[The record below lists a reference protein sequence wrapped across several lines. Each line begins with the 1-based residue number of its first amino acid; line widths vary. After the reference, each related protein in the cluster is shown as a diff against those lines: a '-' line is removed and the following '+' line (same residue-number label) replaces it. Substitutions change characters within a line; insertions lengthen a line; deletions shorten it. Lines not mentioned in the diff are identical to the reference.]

1 MTALTIS
8 HLTHRYGKT
17 LALDDLSLT
26 LPRGLT
32 VGLIGPD
39 GVGKSTLLG
48 LIAGVRAIQHGEL
61 HVLGGDMRQ
70 PADRLALSH
79 RIAYMPQGLGRNL
92 YPTLSVYENIDF
104 HARLFGLPAGERR
117 ARIRRLLDATGLAPF
132 PDRATGKLS
141 GGMKQKAS
149 LCCALVHSPDLLI
162 LDEPTTGVDP
172 LSRRQFWALVRD
184 LQRETAG
191 MTVLV
196 ATAYIEEAE
205 PFAQL
210 WAMDAGKLLVN
221 APTREVM
228 AGHADLE
235 EAYIRL
241 LPPEKQQGT
250 GGLDLTPFVPDPSLP
265 PAIEAHHLTKRFGDF
280 TSVDDVSFTIQQGE
294 IFGFLGSNGC
304 GKSTTMK
311 MLTGLLQATSGT
323 AELLGAPVDAGSVA
337 TRMRVGYMSQAFS
350 LYEEL
355 TVRQNLTLHA
365 RLYRLGA
372 RGKAAIRD
380 ALTQFDLADVADVK
394 PAALPLG
401 IRQRLQL
408 AAACLHRPEVLI
420 LDEPTSGVDPAA
432 RDMFW
437 RHLLRMSR
445 EDKIT
450 IFVTTHFMNE
460 AARCD
465 RISFMHQ
472 GRVLA
477 VGTPAEL
484 VAQYQAPNLEEAFV
498 QYLLL
503 DEAAQKHA
511 SAGTEFLPAP
521 TPTLP
526 HGGGSLSVEESPAVA
541 ESPAITIDNT
551 SAAAQSPAVL
561 PPPSQRS
568 AAGEGWG
575 GGSARIPASDVETS
589 SDTTADESP
598 TAPASPAI
606 LPPSPCGGGDGGGVR
621 PHTADVHSS
630 TDVGR
635 PFMAD
640 IENVGHKCPTYDTA
654 DETLTSVPRVTP
666 PQPSPTGGGSLSV
679 EEGASGSPNSDGEP
693 PAITIDNTPT
703 APASPAILPPPSQR
717 SAAGEG
723 WGGGSVRISSA
734 DVETSSTTT
743 ANEPPTAAPSPTELP
758 PPPVGEGWGGGS
770 KKSSVASFMSA
781 ETASTTEEGLGG
793 GSDRVSAT
801 EAETTSQETPAETTP
816 RVPLVTPPQPSPTG
830 GGGLTVEESASAKAA
845 ATLPPPQPSPAAD
858 AGASCEGG
866 GYSAEELIA
875 ADEPPTTI
883 SDTPTTAQTPAD
895 LPPPPQ
901 RSAAGEGR
909 GGGSAHIS
917 TADVETSS
925 TTTANE
931 PPTVAQSPTVLP
943 PPPVGEGWG
952 GGSKPTSVASFLN
965 DAISVPET
973 SSAEATA
980 TLPPPPPSPAADAGA
995 SCEGGSYSFLPWL
1008 ATIRT
1013 FAIREGKELLRDHVR
1028 TFFAL
1033 FGPVILMTAV
1043 TWGVSF
1049 DVGNLAFAVR
1059 DRDQS
1064 AESRAIVEYFAGSSQ
1079 FHPLPPL
1086 TADADIDTAL
1096 ESSSAK
1102 MIIDIPP
1109 SFGRDLLR
1117 GARPEIGFYLDGAE
1131 SFNAASLT
1139 GYIASIL
1146 GDYARDQAR
1155 AHGIALPPDA
1165 AQLVPRFRYNP
1176 DFKSILAIAPGVLML
1191 ALSLFPAMMAAVGVV
1206 REREIG
1212 SIANFYASPA
1222 SRLQFLLGK
1231 QLPYLAAAMLSFLI
1245 LYLMM
1250 RYWFGV
1256 PLNGS
1261 AAALLSGTLLMCA
1274 TTTATGLLV
1283 SCFTRSQVAAIFI
1296 TAVGTVMP
1304 AMSFSGFLVPVSSLQ
1319 GGAYIMGKIL
1329 PSAWYANLTTGTFTK
1344 GLGYPELMREHLILG
1359 SYYLLLLALAT
1370 ANLKKQE
1377 R

>member
-39 GVGKSTLLG
+39 GVGKSTLLA
-48 LIAGVRAIQHGEL
+48 LIAGVRRIQSGEL
-61 HVLGGDMRQ
+61 HVLGGDMRK
-70 PADRLALSH
+70 PADRQALSH

-104 HARLFGLPAGERR
+104 HARLFGLPARERR
-117 ARIRRLLDATGLAPF
+117 ARIARLLEATGLAPF

-149 LCCALVHSPDLLI
+149 LCCALVHAPDLLI

-172 LSRRQFWALVRD
+172 LSRRQFWALVAD

-228 AGHADLE
+228 AGHANLE
-235 EAYIRL
+235 DAYIRL

-250 GGLDLTPFVPDPSLP
+250 GGLELTPFVADPSLP
-265 PAIEAHHLTKRFGDF
+265 PAIEAHGLTKRFGDF
-280 TSVDDVSFTIQQGE
+280 TSVDNVSFTIQQGE

-355 TVRQNLTLHA
+355 TVRQNLALHA

-372 RGKAAIRD
+372 RSKAAIRD

-394 PAALPLG
+394 PSALPLG

-503 DEAAQKHA
+503 DEAAQKEK
-511 SAGTEFLPAP
+511 AGE
-521 TPTLP
+521 TPT
-526 HGGGSLSVEESPAVA
+526 
-541 ESPAITIDNT
+541 
-551 SAAAQSPAVL
+551 AAQSLAVL
-561 PPPSQRS
+561 PPP
-568 AAGEGWG
+568 
-575 GGSARIPASDVETS
+575 
-589 SDTTADESP
+589 
-598 TAPASPAI
+598 
-606 LPPSPCGGGDGGGVR
+606 L
-621 PHTADVHSS
+621 
-630 TDVGR
+630 
-635 PFMAD
+635 
-640 IENVGHKCPTYDTA
+640 
-654 DETLTSVPRVTP
+654 
-666 PQPSPTGGGSLSV
+666 
-679 EEGASGSPNSDGEP
+679 
-693 PAITIDNTPT
+693 
-703 APASPAILPPPSQR
+703 QR

-723 WGGGSVRISSA
+723 WGGGSVRTSSA
-734 DVETSSTTT
+734 DVETSSATT

-758 PPPVGEGWGGGS
+758 PPPVGEGGGGGS
-770 KKSSVASFMSA
+770 KQSSAASFQS
-781 ETASTTEEGLGG
+781 L
-793 GSDRVSAT
+793 
-801 EAETTSQETPAETTP
+801 
-816 RVPLVTPPQPSPTG
+816 
-830 GGGLTVEESASAKAA
+830 
-845 ATLPPPQPSPAAD
+845 
-858 AGASCEGG
+858 
-866 GYSAEELIA
+866 
-875 ADEPPTTI
+875 
-883 SDTPTTAQTPAD
+883 
-895 LPPPPQ
+895 
-901 RSAAGEGR
+901 R
-909 GGGSAHIS
+909 G
-917 TADVETSS
+917 
-925 TTTANE
+925 
-931 PPTVAQSPTVLP
+931 
-943 PPPVGEGWG
+943 
-952 GGSKPTSVASFLN
+952 
-965 DAISVPET
+965 
-973 SSAEATA
+973 
-980 TLPPPPPSPAADAGA
+980 
-995 SCEGGSYSFLPWL
+995 WL

-1064 AESRAIVEYFAGSSQ
+1064 AESRAITEYFSGSPH
-1079 FHPLPPL
+1079 FRELPPL
-1086 TADADIDTAL
+1086 AADADIDAAL

-1102 MIIDIPP
+1102 MVIDIPP
-1109 SFGRDLLR
+1109 AFGRDLLR

-1131 SFNAASLT
+1131 SFNASNLT

-1146 GDYARDQAR
+1146 GDYARDQAH
-1155 AHGIALPPDA
+1155 AHGIRLPPDA

-1329 PSAWYANLTTGTFTK
+1329 PSAWYANLTTGTFVK
-1344 GLGYPELMREHLILG
+1344 GLGYPDLVREHFILG
-1359 SYYLLLLALAT
+1359 GYYLIILTLAVL
-1370 ANLKKQE
+1370 NLKKQE

>member
-17 LALDDLSLT
+17 LALNDLSLT

-39 GVGKSTLLG
+39 GVGKSTLLA
-48 LIAGVRAIQHGEL
+48 LIAGVRRIQSGEL
-61 HVLGGDMRQ
+61 HVLGGDMRK
-70 PADRLALSH
+70 PADRQALSH

-104 HARLFGLPAGERR
+104 HARLFGLPARERR
-117 ARIRRLLDATGLAPF
+117 ARIARLLEATGLAPF

-149 LCCALVHSPDLLI
+149 LCCALVHAPDLLI

-172 LSRRQFWALVRD
+172 LSRRQFWALVAD

-228 AGHADLE
+228 AGHANLE

-250 GGLDLTPFVPDPSLP
+250 GGLDLTPFVADPRLP
-265 PAIEAHHLTKRFGDF
+265 PAIEAHGLTKRFGDF
-280 TSVDDVSFTIQQGE
+280 TSVDNVSFTIQQGE

-355 TVRQNLTLHA
+355 TVRQNLALHA

-372 RGKAAIRD
+372 RSKAAIKEG
-380 ALTQFDLADVADVK
+380 LEQFDLVDVADTK

-503 DEAAQKHA
+503 DEAAQKEK
-511 SAGTEFLPAP
+511 AGEMAT
-521 TPTLP
+521 T
-526 HGGGSLSVEESPAVA
+526 
-541 ESPAITIDNT
+541 
-551 SAAAQSPAVL
+551 AQSPAVL
-561 PPPSQRS
+561 PPP
-568 AAGEGWG
+568 
-575 GGSARIPASDVETS
+575 
-589 SDTTADESP
+589 
-598 TAPASPAI
+598 
-606 LPPSPCGGGDGGGVR
+606 L
-621 PHTADVHSS
+621 
-630 TDVGR
+630 
-635 PFMAD
+635 
-640 IENVGHKCPTYDTA
+640 
-654 DETLTSVPRVTP
+654 
-666 PQPSPTGGGSLSV
+666 
-679 EEGASGSPNSDGEP
+679 
-693 PAITIDNTPT
+693 
-703 APASPAILPPPSQR
+703 QR

-723 WGGGSVRISSA
+723 WGGGSVRTSSA
-734 DVETSSTTT
+734 DVETSSATT

-758 PPPVGEGWGGGS
+758 PPPVGEGGGGGS

-781 ETASTTEEGLGG
+781 ETASTTEEGLEGGSEHAPTTNAGLHSDTESAPPQGVNPSLPPPRPSPTGG
-793 GSDRVSAT
+793 GGFTVEESASA
-801 EAETTSQETPAETTP
+801 EAAATLP
-816 RVPLVTPPQPSPTG
+816 PPQPSPTG
-830 GGGLTVEESASAKAA
+830 GGGLTVEEGTSDSTISDNEPPAITAGDTPTAA
-845 ATLPPPQPSPAAD
+845 QSSTDLPPPQPSPAAD
-858 AGASCEGG
+858 ASASCEGG
-866 GYSAEELIA
+866 GYTATESA
-875 ADEPPTTI
+875 
-883 SDTPTTAQTPAD
+883 
-895 LPPPPQ
+895 
-901 RSAAGEGR
+901 
-909 GGGSAHIS
+909 
-917 TADVETSS
+917 
-925 TTTANE
+925 TANE
-931 PPTVAQSPTVLP
+931 PPAIIADDTPTAAQSPTVLP
-943 PPPVGEGWG
+943 PPSQRSAAGEGWG
-952 GGSKPTSVASFLN
+952 GSSAR
-965 DAISVPET
+965 ISSADVET
-973 SSAEATA
+973 SSATTA
-980 TLPPPPPSPAADAGA
+980 NEPPTAAPSPAELPPPPVG
-995 SCEGGSYSFLPWL
+995 EGGGGGSKQSSAASFQSLRGWL

-1079 FHPLPPL
+1079 FHQLPPL
-1086 TADADIDTAL
+1086 AADADIDAAL

-1131 SFNAASLT
+1131 SFNAANLT

-1146 GDYARDQAR
+1146 GDYARDQAH
-1155 AHGIALPPDA
+1155 AHGIRLPPDA

-1261 AAALLSGTLLMCA
+1261 AAALLTGTLLMCA

-1329 PSAWYANLTTGTFTK
+1329 PSAWYANLTTGTFVK
-1344 GLGYPELMREHLILG
+1344 GLGYPDLVREHFILG
-1359 SYYLLLLALAT
+1359 GYYLIILTLAVL
-1370 ANLKKQE
+1370 NLKKQE

>member
-1 MTALTIS
+1 MTALTIE

-48 LIAGVRAIQHGEL
+48 LIAGVRQLQQGEL
-61 HVLGGDMRQ
+61 HVLGGDMRK

-104 HARLFGLPAGERR
+104 HARLFGLPARERR
-117 ARIRRLLDATGLAPF
+117 ARIQRLLEATGLAPF

-149 LCCALVHSPDLLI
+149 LCCALVHAPDLLI

-228 AGHADLE
+228 AGHTNLE
-235 EAYIRL
+235 DAYIRL

-250 GGLDLTPFVPDPSLP
+250 GGLDLTPFVPDPRLP
-265 PAIEAHHLTKRFGDF
+265 PAIEAHGLTKRFGDF
-280 TSVDDVSFTIQQGE
+280 TSVDNVSFTIQQGE

-355 TVRQNLTLHA
+355 TVRQNLALHA

-372 RGKAAIRD
+372 RSKAAIRD

-477 VGTPAEL
+477 IGTPAEL
-484 VAQYQAPNLEEAFV
+484 VAQYHAPNLEEAFV

-503 DEAAQKHA
+503 DEAAQKEK
-511 SAGTEFLPAP
+511 AGETTTTAAPA
-521 TPTLP
+521 T
-526 HGGGSLSVEESPAVA
+526 
-541 ESPAITIDNT
+541 D
-551 SAAAQSPAVL
+551 L

-575 GGSARIPASDVETS
+575 GGSAHISTADVETS
-589 SDTTADESP
+589 STTTANEPP
-598 TAPASPAI
+598 TAAQSPAV
-606 LPPSPCGGGDGGGVR
+606 LPPSPCGGGAEGTHEKGESLFHGNRGGGVR
-621 PHTADVHSS
+621 PHTADAEASS
-630 TDVGR
+630 ELPPPSHICSRSERKERGEGSKRVSVTEVETT
-635 PFMAD
+635 P
-640 IENVGHKCPTYDTA
+640 HKTST
-654 DETLTSVPRVTP
+654 ETTPSVPPVTP

-679 EEGASGSPNSDGEP
+679 EEG
-693 PAITIDNTPT
+693 T
-703 APASPAILPPPSQR
+703 
-717 SAAGEG
+717 
-723 WGGGSVRISSA
+723 
-734 DVETSSTTT
+734 
-743 ANEPPTAAPSPTELP
+743 
-758 PPPVGEGWGGGS
+758 
-770 KKSSVASFMSA
+770 SA
-781 ETASTTEEGLGG
+781 E
-793 GSDRVSAT
+793 
-801 EAETTSQETPAETTP
+801 
-816 RVPLVTPPQPSPTG
+816 
-830 GGGLTVEESASAKAA
+830 AA

-883 SDTPTTAQTPAD
+883 SDTPTTAQTPAE

-931 PPTVAQSPTVLP
+931 PPTAAQSPAVLP
-943 PPPVGEGWG
+943 PSPCG
-952 GGSKPTSVASFLN
+952 GGAEGTHEKGESLFHGNRGGGVRPHTADTDSSKTT
-965 DAISVPET
+965 I
-973 SSAEATA
+973 
-980 TLPPPPPSPAADAGA
+980 
-995 SCEGGSYSFLPWL
+995 L

-1049 DVGNLAFAVR
+1049 DVGSLAFAVR

-1064 AESRAIVEYFAGSSQ
+1064 VESRSIVEYFAGSSQ
-1079 FHPLPPL
+1079 FHPLPAL
-1086 TADADIDTAL
+1086 AQDADIDAVL

-1102 MIIDIPP
+1102 MVIDIPP
-1109 SFGRDLLR
+1109 SFGRNLLR
-1117 GARPEIGFYLDGAE
+1117 GERPEIGFYIDGAE
-1131 SFNAASLT
+1131 SFNASNMH
-1139 GYIASIL
+1139 GYILSIL

-1155 AHGIALPPDA
+1155 AHGISLPPEA
-1165 AQLVPRFRYNP
+1165 AQLIPRFRYNP
-1176 DFKSILAIAPGVLML
+1176 DSKSIYAIAPGVLML

-1245 LYLMM
+1245 LFLMM

-1256 PLNGS
+1256 PLKGS
-1261 AAALLSGTLLMCA
+1261 FAALASGTLLMCA
-1274 TTTATGLLV
+1274 TSTAIGLFV
-1283 SCFTRSQVAAIFI
+1283 SSFTRSQVAAIFI

-1344 GLGYPELMREHLILG
+1344 GLGYPDLIREHLILAA
-1359 SYYLLLLALAT
+1359 SYLLFLTLAT
-1370 ANLKKQE
+1370 MNLKKQE

>member
-17 LALDDLSLT
+17 LALNDLSLT

-39 GVGKSTLLG
+39 GVGKSTLLA
-48 LIAGVRAIQHGEL
+48 LIAGVRRIQSGEL
-61 HVLGGDMRQ
+61 HVLGGDMRK
-70 PADRLALSH
+70 PADRQALSH

-104 HARLFGLPAGERR
+104 HARLFGLPARERR
-117 ARIRRLLDATGLAPF
+117 ARIARLLEATGLAPF

-149 LCCALVHSPDLLI
+149 LCCALVHAPDLLI

-172 LSRRQFWALVRD
+172 LSRRQFWALVAD

-228 AGHADLE
+228 AGHTHLE
-235 EAYIRL
+235 DAYIRL

-250 GGLDLTPFVPDPSLP
+250 GGLDLTPFVADPSLP
-265 PAIEAHHLTKRFGDF
+265 PAIEAHGLTKRFGDF
-280 TSVDDVSFTIQQGE
+280 TSVDNVSFTIQQGE

-355 TVRQNLTLHA
+355 TVRQNLALHA

-372 RGKAAIRD
+372 RSKAAIRD

-511 SAGTEFLPAP
+511 SAGTEFPPAP

-526 HGGGSLSVEESPAVA
+526 HGGGGLTVEEGTSDSTISDNEPPTIIASDTPTAAQSSTDLPPPQPSPAA
-541 ESPAITIDNT
+541 DASASCEGGGYTATESATANEPPAIIADDTPT
-551 SAAAQSPAVL
+551 AAQSPTVL

-575 GGSARIPASDVETS
+575 GGSARI
-589 SDTTADESP
+589 
-598 TAPASPAI
+598 
-606 LPPSPCGGGDGGGVR
+606 
-621 PHTADVHSS
+621 
-630 TDVGR
+630 
-635 PFMAD
+635 
-640 IENVGHKCPTYDTA
+640 
-654 DETLTSVPRVTP
+654 
-666 PQPSPTGGGSLSV
+666 
-679 EEGASGSPNSDGEP
+679 
-693 PAITIDNTPT
+693 
-703 APASPAILPPPSQR
+703 
-717 SAAGEG
+717 
-723 WGGGSVRISSA
+723 SSA
-734 DVETSSTTT
+734 DVETSSATT
-743 ANEPPTAAPSPTELP
+743 ANEPPTAAPSPAELP
-758 PPPVGEGWGGGS
+758 PPPVGEGGGGGS
-770 KKSSVASFMSA
+770 KQSSAASFQS
-781 ETASTTEEGLGG
+781 L
-793 GSDRVSAT
+793 
-801 EAETTSQETPAETTP
+801 
-816 RVPLVTPPQPSPTG
+816 
-830 GGGLTVEESASAKAA
+830 
-845 ATLPPPQPSPAAD
+845 
-858 AGASCEGG
+858 
-866 GYSAEELIA
+866 
-875 ADEPPTTI
+875 
-883 SDTPTTAQTPAD
+883 
-895 LPPPPQ
+895 
-901 RSAAGEGR
+901 R
-909 GGGSAHIS
+909 G
-917 TADVETSS
+917 
-925 TTTANE
+925 
-931 PPTVAQSPTVLP
+931 
-943 PPPVGEGWG
+943 
-952 GGSKPTSVASFLN
+952 
-965 DAISVPET
+965 
-973 SSAEATA
+973 
-980 TLPPPPPSPAADAGA
+980 
-995 SCEGGSYSFLPWL
+995 WL

-1079 FHPLPPL
+1079 FHQLPPL

-1155 AHGIALPPDA
+1155 AHGIRLPPDA

-1261 AAALLSGTLLMCA
+1261 AAALLTGTLLMCA

-1329 PSAWYANLTTGTFTK
+1329 PSAWYANLTTGTFVK
-1344 GLGYPELMREHLILG
+1344 GLGYPDLVREHFILG
-1359 SYYLLLLALAT
+1359 GYYLIILTLAVL
-1370 ANLKKQE
+1370 NLKKQE

>member
-39 GVGKSTLLG
+39 GVGKSTLLA
-48 LIAGVRAIQHGEL
+48 LIAGVRHIQSGEL

-70 PADRLALSH
+70 PADRQALSH

-104 HARLFGLPAGERR
+104 HARLFGLPARERR
-117 ARIRRLLDATGLAPF
+117 ARIARLLEATGLAPF

-149 LCCALVHSPDLLI
+149 LCCALVHAPDLLI

-172 LSRRQFWALVRD
+172 LSRRQFWALVAD

-221 APTREVM
+221 APTRDVM
-228 AGHADLE
+228 AGHANLE

-250 GGLDLTPFVPDPSLP
+250 GGLDLTPFVPDPRLP
-265 PAIEAHHLTKRFGDF
+265 PAIEAHGLTKRFGDF
-280 TSVDDVSFTIQQGE
+280 TSVDNVSFTIQQGE

-355 TVRQNLTLHA
+355 TVRQNLALHA

-372 RGKAAIRD
+372 RSKAAIAD
-380 ALTQFDLADVADVK
+380 ALAQFDLKDVADVK

-526 HGGGSLSVEESPAVA
+526 HGGG
-541 ESPAITIDNT
+541 
-551 SAAAQSPAVL
+551 
-561 PPPSQRS
+561 
-568 AAGEGWG
+568 G
-575 GGSARIPASDVETS
+575 
-589 SDTTADESP
+589 
-598 TAPASPAI
+598 
-606 LPPSPCGGGDGGGVR
+606 
-621 PHTADVHSS
+621 
-630 TDVGR
+630 
-635 PFMAD
+635 
-640 IENVGHKCPTYDTA
+640 
-654 DETLTSVPRVTP
+654 LT
-666 PQPSPTGGGSLSV
+666 V
-679 EEGASGSPNSDGEP
+679 EEGTSDSTINDNEP
-693 PAITIDNTPT
+693 PAIT
-703 APASPAILPPPSQR
+703 
-717 SAAGEG
+717 AG
-723 WGGGSVRISSA
+723 
-734 DVETSSTTT
+734 DT
-743 ANEPPTAAPSPTELP
+743 PTAAPSPTELP

-793 GSDRVSAT
+793 GSEHAPTTNAGLHSDTESAPPQ
-801 EAETTSQETPAETTP
+801 AVNPSLP
-816 RVPLVTPPQPSPTG
+816 PPQPSPTG
-830 GGGLTVEESASAKAA
+830 GGGRSAADEAA
-845 ATLPPPQPSPAAD
+845 VVVSSLPPLSDEPVALFSTDRLPPPVGEGWGGVRPHSAD
-858 AGASCEGG
+858 AEMSSEF
-866 GYSAEELIA
+866 
-875 ADEPPTTI
+875 
-883 SDTPTTAQTPAD
+883 
-895 LPPPPQ
+895 PPPSQ
-901 RSAAGEGR
+901 RSAAGEGW
-909 GGGSAHIS
+909 GGGSVRIS
-917 TADVETSS
+917 SADVETSS
-925 TTTANE
+925 ATTANE
-931 PPTVAQSPTVLP
+931 PPTAAAPATNPP

-952 GGSKPTSVASFLN
+952 GGSKPSRAASPL
-965 DAISVPET
+965 T
-973 SSAEATA
+973 
-980 TLPPPPPSPAADAGA
+980 
-995 SCEGGSYSFLPWL
+995 WL

-1049 DVGNLAFAVR
+1049 DVGQLAFAVR
-1059 DRDQS
+1059 DNDQS
-1064 AESRAIVEYFAGSSQ
+1064 AESRAITEYFSGSAN
-1079 FHPLPPL
+1079 FRALPPL
-1086 TADADIDTAL
+1086 ATDADIDTAL

-1102 MIIDIPP
+1102 MVIDIPP
-1109 SFGRDLLR
+1109 GFGRDLLR
-1117 GARPEIGFYLDGAE
+1117 GNRPELGFYLDGAE
-1131 SFNAASLT
+1131 SFNAASLN
-1139 GYIASIL
+1139 GYIISIL

-1165 AQLVPRFRYNP
+1165 ARMVPRYRYNP

-1231 QLPYLAAAMLSFLI
+1231 QLPYLAAAMTSFLI

-1261 AAALLSGTLLMCA
+1261 AAALISGTFLMCC

-1344 GLGYPELMREHLILG
+1344 GLGYPELYREHLILG

-1370 ANLKKQE
+1370 LNLKKQE

>member
-39 GVGKSTLLG
+39 GVGKSTLLA
-48 LIAGVRAIQHGEL
+48 LIAGVRRIQSGEL
-61 HVLGGDMRQ
+61 HVLGGDMRK
-70 PADRLALSH
+70 PADRQALSH

-104 HARLFGLPAGERR
+104 HARLFGLPARERR
-117 ARIRRLLDATGLAPF
+117 ARIARLLEATGLAPF

-149 LCCALVHSPDLLI
+149 LCCALVHAPDLLI

-172 LSRRQFWALVRD
+172 LSRRQFWALVAD

-228 AGHADLE
+228 AGHANLE
-235 EAYIRL
+235 DAYIRL

-250 GGLDLTPFVPDPSLP
+250 GGLDLTPFVPDPRLP

-280 TSVDDVSFTIQQGE
+280 TSVDNVSFTIQQGE

-355 TVRQNLTLHA
+355 TVRQNLALHA

-372 RGKAAIRD
+372 RSKAAIRD

-526 HGGGSLSVEESPAVA
+526 HGGGGLTVEEGTSDSTISDNEPPAIIASDTPTAAQSSTDLPPPQPSPAA
-541 ESPAITIDNT
+541 DASASCEGGGYTATESATANEPPAIIADDTPT
-551 SAAAQSPAVL
+551 AAQSPTVL

-575 GGSARIPASDVETS
+575 GGSARISSADVETS
-589 SDTTADESP
+589 SATTANEPPTAAQSP
-598 TAPASPAI
+598 T
-606 LPPSPCGGGDGGGVR
+606 V
-621 PHTADVHSS
+621 
-630 TDVGR
+630 
-635 PFMAD
+635 
-640 IENVGHKCPTYDTA
+640 
-654 DETLTSVPRVTP
+654 
-666 PQPSPTGGGSLSV
+666 
-679 EEGASGSPNSDGEP
+679 
-693 PAITIDNTPT
+693 
-703 APASPAILPPPSQR
+703 LPPPSQR

-723 WGGGSVRISSA
+723 WGGGSARISSA
-734 DVETSSTTT
+734 DVETSSATT
-743 ANEPPTAAPSPTELP
+743 ANEPPTAAPSPAELP
-758 PPPVGEGWGGGS
+758 PPPVGEGGGGGS
-770 KKSSVASFMSA
+770 KQSSAASFQS
-781 ETASTTEEGLGG
+781 L
-793 GSDRVSAT
+793 
-801 EAETTSQETPAETTP
+801 
-816 RVPLVTPPQPSPTG
+816 
-830 GGGLTVEESASAKAA
+830 
-845 ATLPPPQPSPAAD
+845 
-858 AGASCEGG
+858 
-866 GYSAEELIA
+866 
-875 ADEPPTTI
+875 
-883 SDTPTTAQTPAD
+883 
-895 LPPPPQ
+895 
-901 RSAAGEGR
+901 R
-909 GGGSAHIS
+909 G
-917 TADVETSS
+917 
-925 TTTANE
+925 
-931 PPTVAQSPTVLP
+931 
-943 PPPVGEGWG
+943 
-952 GGSKPTSVASFLN
+952 
-965 DAISVPET
+965 
-973 SSAEATA
+973 
-980 TLPPPPPSPAADAGA
+980 
-995 SCEGGSYSFLPWL
+995 WL

-1079 FHPLPPL
+1079 FHQLPPL
-1086 TADADIDTAL
+1086 TADADIDAVL
-1096 ESSSAK
+1096 ESSNAK
-1102 MIIDIPP
+1102 MVIDIPP
-1109 SFGRDLLR
+1109 SFGRNLLR
-1117 GARPEIGFYLDGAE
+1117 GERPEIGFYMDGAE
-1131 SFNAASLT
+1131 SFNASNMH
-1139 GYIASIL
+1139 GYILSIL

-1155 AHGIALPPDA
+1155 AHGISLPPDA

-1261 AAALLSGTLLMCA
+1261 AAALLTGTLLMCA

-1319 GGAYIMGKIL
+1319 GGAYVMGKIL
-1329 PSAWYANLTTGTFTK
+1329 PSAWYANLTTGTFVK
-1344 GLGYPELMREHLILG
+1344 GLGYPDLAREHLILG
-1359 SYYLLLLALAT
+1359 GYYLIILTLAVL
-1370 ANLKKQE
+1370 NLKKQE

>member
-39 GVGKSTLLG
+39 GVGKSTLLA
-48 LIAGVRAIQHGEL
+48 LIAGVRRIQSGEL
-61 HVLGGDMRQ
+61 HVLGGDMRK
-70 PADRLALSH
+70 PADRQALSH

-104 HARLFGLPAGERR
+104 HARLFGLPARERR
-117 ARIRRLLDATGLAPF
+117 ARIARLLEATGLAPF

-149 LCCALVHSPDLLI
+149 LCCALVHAPDLLI

-172 LSRRQFWALVRD
+172 LSRRQFWALVAD

-228 AGHADLE
+228 AGHTNLE
-235 EAYIRL
+235 DAYIRL

-250 GGLDLTPFVPDPSLP
+250 GGLDLTPFVPDPRLP
-265 PAIEAHHLTKRFGDF
+265 PAIEAHGLTKRFGDF
-280 TSVDDVSFTIQQGE
+280 TSVDNVSFTIQQGE

-355 TVRQNLTLHA
+355 TVRQNLALHA

-372 RGKAAIRD
+372 RSKAAIRD

-394 PAALPLG
+394 PSALPLG

-484 VAQYQAPNLEEAFV
+484 VAQYHAPNLEETFV

-526 HGGGSLSVEESPAVA
+526 HGGGGLTVEEGTSDSTISDNEP
-541 ESPAITIDNT
+541 PAITAGDT
-551 SAAAQSPAVL
+551 PTAAQSSTDLPPPQPSPAADASASCEGGGYTATESATANEPPAIIADDTPTAAQSPTVL

-575 GGSARIPASDVETS
+575 GGSARI
-589 SDTTADESP
+589 
-598 TAPASPAI
+598 
-606 LPPSPCGGGDGGGVR
+606 
-621 PHTADVHSS
+621 
-630 TDVGR
+630 
-635 PFMAD
+635 
-640 IENVGHKCPTYDTA
+640 
-654 DETLTSVPRVTP
+654 
-666 PQPSPTGGGSLSV
+666 
-679 EEGASGSPNSDGEP
+679 
-693 PAITIDNTPT
+693 
-703 APASPAILPPPSQR
+703 
-717 SAAGEG
+717 
-723 WGGGSVRISSA
+723 SSA
-734 DVETSSTTT
+734 DVETSSATT
-743 ANEPPTAAPSPTELP
+743 ANEPPTAAPSPAELP
-758 PPPVGEGWGGGS
+758 PPPVGEGGGGGS
-770 KKSSVASFMSA
+770 KQSSAASFQS
-781 ETASTTEEGLGG
+781 L
-793 GSDRVSAT
+793 
-801 EAETTSQETPAETTP
+801 
-816 RVPLVTPPQPSPTG
+816 
-830 GGGLTVEESASAKAA
+830 
-845 ATLPPPQPSPAAD
+845 
-858 AGASCEGG
+858 
-866 GYSAEELIA
+866 
-875 ADEPPTTI
+875 
-883 SDTPTTAQTPAD
+883 
-895 LPPPPQ
+895 
-901 RSAAGEGR
+901 R
-909 GGGSAHIS
+909 G
-917 TADVETSS
+917 
-925 TTTANE
+925 
-931 PPTVAQSPTVLP
+931 
-943 PPPVGEGWG
+943 
-952 GGSKPTSVASFLN
+952 
-965 DAISVPET
+965 
-973 SSAEATA
+973 
-980 TLPPPPPSPAADAGA
+980 
-995 SCEGGSYSFLPWL
+995 WL

-1079 FHPLPPL
+1079 FHQLPPL
-1086 TADADIDTAL
+1086 TADADIDAAL
-1096 ESSSAK
+1096 ESSAAK

-1109 SFGRDLLR
+1109 AFGRDLLR

-1131 SFNAASLT
+1131 SFNASNLT

-1146 GDYARDQAR
+1146 GDYARDQAH
-1155 AHGIALPPDA
+1155 AHGIRLPPDA
-1165 AQLVPRFRYNP
+1165 TQLVPRFRYNP

-1261 AAALLSGTLLMCA
+1261 AAALLTGTLLMCA

-1329 PSAWYANLTTGTFTK
+1329 PSAWYANLTTGTFVK
-1344 GLGYPELMREHLILG
+1344 GLGYPDLVREHLILG

>member
-17 LALDDLSLT
+17 LALNDLSLT

-39 GVGKSTLLG
+39 GVGKSTLLA
-48 LIAGVRAIQHGEL
+48 LIAGVRRIQSGEL

-70 PADRLALSH
+70 PADRQALSH

-104 HARLFGLPAGERR
+104 HARLFGLPARERR
-117 ARIRRLLDATGLAPF
+117 ARIARLLEATGLAPF

-149 LCCALVHSPDLLI
+149 LCCALVHAPDLLI

-172 LSRRQFWALVRD
+172 LSRRQFWALVAD

-228 AGHADLE
+228 AGHANLE

-250 GGLDLTPFVPDPSLP
+250 GGLDLTPFVPDPRLP
-265 PAIEAHHLTKRFGDF
+265 PAIEAHGLTKRFGDF
-280 TSVDDVSFTIQQGE
+280 TSVDNVSFTIQQGE

-355 TVRQNLTLHA
+355 TVRQNLALHA

-372 RGKAAIRD
+372 RGKAAIAD

-394 PAALPLG
+394 PSALPLG

-503 DEAAQKHA
+503 DEAAQKEK
-511 SAGTEFLPAP
+511 AGEMAT
-521 TPTLP
+521 
-526 HGGGSLSVEESPAVA
+526 
-541 ESPAITIDNT
+541 
-551 SAAAQSPAVL
+551 AAQSPTVQ

-575 GGSARIPASDVETS
+575 GGSARI
-589 SDTTADESP
+589 
-598 TAPASPAI
+598 
-606 LPPSPCGGGDGGGVR
+606 
-621 PHTADVHSS
+621 
-630 TDVGR
+630 
-635 PFMAD
+635 
-640 IENVGHKCPTYDTA
+640 
-654 DETLTSVPRVTP
+654 
-666 PQPSPTGGGSLSV
+666 
-679 EEGASGSPNSDGEP
+679 
-693 PAITIDNTPT
+693 
-703 APASPAILPPPSQR
+703 
-717 SAAGEG
+717 
-723 WGGGSVRISSA
+723 SSA
-734 DVETSSTTT
+734 DVETSSATT

-793 GSDRVSAT
+793 GSEHAPTTNAGLHSDTESA
-801 EAETTSQETPAETTP
+801 
-816 RVPLVTPPQPSPTG
+816 PPQGVNPSLPPPRPSPTG
-830 GGGLTVEESASAKAA
+830 GGGLTVEEGTSDSTISDNEPPTIIASDTPTAA
-845 ATLPPPQPSPAAD
+845 QSSTDLPPPQPSPAAD
-858 AGASCEGG
+858 ASASCEGG
-866 GYSAEELIA
+866 GYTATESA
-875 ADEPPTTI
+875 
-883 SDTPTTAQTPAD
+883 
-895 LPPPPQ
+895 
-901 RSAAGEGR
+901 
-909 GGGSAHIS
+909 
-917 TADVETSS
+917 
-925 TTTANE
+925 TANE
-931 PPTVAQSPTVLP
+931 PPAIIADDTLTAAQSPTVLP
-943 PPPVGEGWG
+943 PPSQRSAAGEGWG
-952 GGSKPTSVASFLN
+952 GSSAR
-965 DAISVPET
+965 ISSADVET
-973 SSAEATA
+973 SSATTA
-980 TLPPPPPSPAADAGA
+980 NEPPTAAPSPAELPPPPVG
-995 SCEGGSYSFLPWL
+995 EGGGGGSKQSSAASFQSLRGWL

-1079 FHPLPPL
+1079 FNQLPPL
-1086 TADADIDTAL
+1086 AADADIDAAL
-1096 ESSSAK
+1096 ESSAAK

-1131 SFNAASLT
+1131 SFNASNLT

-1146 GDYARDQAR
+1146 GDYARDQAH
-1155 AHGIALPPDA
+1155 AHGIRLPPDA

-1261 AAALLSGTLLMCA
+1261 AAALLTGTLLMCA

-1329 PSAWYANLTTGTFTK
+1329 PSAWYANLTTGTFVK
-1344 GLGYPELMREHLILG
+1344 GLGYPDLVREHFILG
-1359 SYYLLLLALAT
+1359 GYYLIILTLAVL
-1370 ANLKKQE
+1370 NLKKQE

>member
-17 LALDDLSLT
+17 LALNDLSLT

-39 GVGKSTLLG
+39 GVGKSTLLA
-48 LIAGVRAIQHGEL
+48 LIAGVRRIQSGEL
-61 HVLGGDMRQ
+61 HVLGGDMRK
-70 PADRLALSH
+70 PADRQALSH

-104 HARLFGLPAGERR
+104 HARLFGLPARERR
-117 ARIRRLLDATGLAPF
+117 ARIARLLEATGLAPF

-149 LCCALVHSPDLLI
+149 LCCALVHAPDLLI

-172 LSRRQFWALVRD
+172 LSRRQFWALVAD

-228 AGHADLE
+228 AGHTNLE
-235 EAYIRL
+235 DAYIRL

-250 GGLDLTPFVPDPSLP
+250 GGLDLTPFVADPRLP
-265 PAIEAHHLTKRFGDF
+265 PAIEAHGLTKRFGDF
-280 TSVDDVSFTIQQGE
+280 TSVDNVSFTIQQGE

-355 TVRQNLTLHA
+355 TVRQNLALHA

-372 RGKAAIRD
+372 RGKAAIKE
-380 ALTQFDLADVADVK
+380 ALEQFDLADVADTK
-394 PAALPLG
+394 PSALPLG

-477 VGTPAEL
+477 IGTPAEL
-484 VAQYQAPNLEEAFV
+484 VAQYHAPNLEEAFV

-503 DEAAQKHA
+503 DEKAQKGKAELPPPPQRSAAGEGWGGGSASIPASDVETSSGTTANESPTAPASPAALPPSPCGGGDGGGVRPHTTDAETSFELPPPSQGAPAPAAGEGWGGGSELTTITDTDSSTDVGRPFMADIENIGYEYPTCDTALTTPPCEPPVTPPQLSRTTRELSQSPTGGGSLTVEESA
-511 SAGTEFLPAP
+511 SAETSSSLPPPQPSPAADA
-521 TPTLP
+521 
-526 HGGGSLSVEESPAVA
+526 GASCEGGSLSVGKDALDSSNNDA
-541 ESPAITIDNT
+541 EPPAITIDHT
-551 SAAAQSPAVL
+551 PTAAPSSAAL

-575 GGSARIPASDVETS
+575 GGSARISTSDVETS
-589 SDTTADESP
+589 SDTTAK
-598 TAPASPAI
+598 ASP
-606 LPPSPCGGGDGGGVR
+606 
-621 PHTADVHSS
+621 
-630 TDVGR
+630 
-635 PFMAD
+635 
-640 IENVGHKCPTYDTA
+640 
-654 DETLTSVPRVTP
+654 
-666 PQPSPTGGGSLSV
+666 
-679 EEGASGSPNSDGEP
+679 
-693 PAITIDNTPT
+693 
-703 APASPAILPPPSQR
+703 
-717 SAAGEG
+717 
-723 WGGGSVRISSA
+723 
-734 DVETSSTTT
+734 
-743 ANEPPTAAPSPTELP
+743 
-758 PPPVGEGWGGGS
+758 
-770 KKSSVASFMSA
+770 
-781 ETASTTEEGLGG
+781 
-793 GSDRVSAT
+793 
-801 EAETTSQETPAETTP
+801 
-816 RVPLVTPPQPSPTG
+816 
-830 GGGLTVEESASAKAA
+830 
-845 ATLPPPQPSPAAD
+845 
-858 AGASCEGG
+858 
-866 GYSAEELIA
+866 
-875 ADEPPTTI
+875 
-883 SDTPTTAQTPAD
+883 TPTTG
-895 LPPPPQ
+895 L
-901 RSAAGEGR
+901 
-909 GGGSAHIS
+909 
-917 TADVETSS
+917 
-925 TTTANE
+925 
-931 PPTVAQSPTVLP
+931 
-943 PPPVGEGWG
+943 
-952 GGSKPTSVASFLN
+952 
-965 DAISVPET
+965 
-973 SSAEATA
+973 
-980 TLPPPPPSPAADAGA
+980 
-995 SCEGGSYSFLPWL
+995 LPWL

-1049 DVGNLAFAVR
+1049 DVGQLAFAVR
-1059 DRDQS
+1059 DHDQS
-1064 AESRAIVEYFAGSSQ
+1064 AESRAITEYFSGSAN
-1079 FHPLPPL
+1079 FRALPPL
-1086 TADADIDTAL
+1086 ATDADIDTAL

-1102 MIIDIPP
+1102 MVIDIPP

-1117 GARPEIGFYLDGAE
+1117 GDRPELGFYLDGAE
-1131 SFNAASLT
+1131 SFNAASLN
-1139 GYIASIL
+1139 GYIMNIL

-1165 AQLVPRFRYNP
+1165 ARMVPRYRYNP

-1231 QLPYLAAAMLSFLI
+1231 QLPYLAAAMTSFLI

-1261 AAALLSGTLLMCA
+1261 AAALISGTFLMCC

-1329 PSAWYANLTTGTFTK
+1329 PSAWYANLTTATFTK
-1344 GLGYPELMREHLILG
+1344 GLGYSELIREHLILG

-1370 ANLKKQE
+1370 LNLKKQE

>member
-17 LALDDLSLT
+17 LALNDLSLT

-172 LSRRQFWALVRD
+172 LSRRQFWALVHD

-228 AGHADLE
+228 AGHANLE

-265 PAIEAHHLTKRFGDF
+265 PAIEAHHLTKRFGGF

-355 TVRQNLTLHA
+355 TVRQNLALHA

-372 RGKAAIRD
+372 RGKAAIKE
-380 ALTQFDLADVADVK
+380 ALEQFDLVDVADTK

-477 VGTPAEL
+477 IGTPAEL
-484 VAQYQAPNLEEAFV
+484 VAQYHAPNLEEAFV

-503 DEAAQKHA
+503 DEKAQK
-511 SAGTEFLPAP
+511 GK
-521 TPTLP
+521 
-526 HGGGSLSVEESPAVA
+526 
-541 ESPAITIDNT
+541 
-551 SAAAQSPAVL
+551 
-561 PPPSQRS
+561 
-568 AAGEGWG
+568 AGEM
-575 GGSARIPASDVETS
+575 
-589 SDTTADESP
+589 P
-598 TAPASPAI
+598 TAPASPAE

-621 PHTADVHSS
+621 PHT
-630 TDVGR
+630 TD
-635 PFMAD
+635 A
-640 IENVGHKCPTYDTA
+640 
-654 DETLTSVPRVTP
+654 ETSF
-666 PQPSPTGGGSLSV
+666 
-679 EEGASGSPNSDGEP
+679 E
-693 PAITIDNTPT
+693 
-703 APASPAILPPPSQR
+703 LPPPSQGAPTP
-717 SAAGEG
+717 AAGEG
-723 WGGGSVRISSA
+723 WGGGSASIPAS
-734 DVETSSTTT
+734 DVETSSDT
-743 ANEPPTAAPSPTELP
+743 AADESPTAPASSAELP
-758 PPPVGEGWGGGS
+758 PPPVGEC
-770 KKSSVASFMSA
+770 
-781 ETASTTEEGLGG
+781 
-793 GSDRVSAT
+793 R
-801 EAETTSQETPAETTP
+801 
-816 RVPLVTPPQPSPTG
+816 
-830 GGGLTVEESASAKAA
+830 
-845 ATLPPPQPSPAAD
+845 
-858 AGASCEGG
+858 
-866 GYSAEELIA
+866 
-875 ADEPPTTI
+875 
-883 SDTPTTAQTPAD
+883 
-895 LPPPPQ
+895 
-901 RSAAGEGR
+901 
-909 GGGSAHIS
+909 
-917 TADVETSS
+917 
-925 TTTANE
+925 
-931 PPTVAQSPTVLP
+931 
-943 PPPVGEGWG
+943 G
-952 GGSKPTSVASFLN
+952 GGSKPTSAASFLN

-980 TLPPPPPSPAADAGA
+980 TLPPPSPSPAADAGA
-995 SCEGGSYSFLPWL
+995 SREGGSYSFLPWL

-1049 DVGNLAFAVR
+1049 DVGQLAFAVR
-1059 DRDQS
+1059 DHDQS
-1064 AESRAIVEYFAGSSQ
+1064 AESRAITEYFSGSAN
-1079 FHPLPPL
+1079 FRALPPL
-1086 TADADIDTAL
+1086 ATDADIDTAL

-1102 MIIDIPP
+1102 MVIDIPP
-1109 SFGRDLLR
+1109 GFGRDLLR
-1117 GARPEIGFYLDGAE
+1117 GNRPELGFYLDGAE
-1131 SFNAASLT
+1131 SFNAASLN
-1139 GYIASIL
+1139 GYIMSIL

-1165 AQLVPRFRYNP
+1165 ARMVPRYRYNP

-1231 QLPYLAAAMLSFLI
+1231 QLPYLAAAMTSFLI

-1261 AAALLSGTLLMCA
+1261 AAALISGTFLMCC

-1370 ANLKKQE
+1370 LNLKKQE

>member
-39 GVGKSTLLG
+39 GVGKSTLLA
-48 LIAGVRAIQHGEL
+48 LIAGVRRIQSGEL
-61 HVLGGDMRQ
+61 HVLGGDMRK
-70 PADRLALSH
+70 PADRQALSH

-104 HARLFGLPAGERR
+104 HARLFGLPARERR
-117 ARIRRLLDATGLAPF
+117 ARIARLLEATGLAPF

-149 LCCALVHSPDLLI
+149 LCCALVHAPDLLI

-172 LSRRQFWALVRD
+172 LSRRQFWALVAD

-228 AGHADLE
+228 AGHASLE

-250 GGLDLTPFVPDPSLP
+250 GGLDLTPFVPDPRLP

-280 TSVDDVSFTIQQGE
+280 TSVDDVSFTIEQGE

-355 TVRQNLTLHA
+355 TVRQNLALHA

-372 RGKAAIRD
+372 RSKAAIRD
-380 ALTQFDLADVADVK
+380 ALVQFELTDVADVK

-477 VGTPAEL
+477 IGTPAEL
-484 VAQYQAPNLEEAFV
+484 VAQYHAPNLEEAFV

-503 DEAAQKHA
+503 DEKAQK
-511 SAGTEFLPAP
+511 GK
-521 TPTLP
+521 
-526 HGGGSLSVEESPAVA
+526 
-541 ESPAITIDNT
+541 
-551 SAAAQSPAVL
+551 
-561 PPPSQRS
+561 
-568 AAGEGWG
+568 AGEM
-575 GGSARIPASDVETS
+575 
-589 SDTTADESP
+589 P
-598 TAPASPAI
+598 TAPASPAE

-621 PHTADVHSS
+621 PHTADAETSS
-630 TDVGR
+630 
-635 PFMAD
+635 
-640 IENVGHKCPTYDTA
+640 E
-654 DETLTSVPRVTP
+654 
-666 PQPSPTGGGSLSV
+666 
-679 EEGASGSPNSDGEP
+679 
-693 PAITIDNTPT
+693 
-703 APASPAILPPPSQR
+703 LPPPPQR

-723 WGGGSVRISSA
+723 WGGGSELTTIT
-734 DVETSSTTT
+734 DTDSSTDVDRPFMADIENVGHRCPTYDT
-743 ANEPPTAAPSPTELP
+743 ANETLTSVPP
-758 PPPVGEGWGGGS
+758 
-770 KKSSVASFMSA
+770 
-781 ETASTTEEGLGG
+781 
-793 GSDRVSAT
+793 
-801 EAETTSQETPAETTP
+801 
-816 RVPLVTPPQPSPTG
+816 VTPPQLSRTTRELSQSPTG
-830 GGGLTVEESASAKAA
+830 GGSLTVEESASAE
-845 ATLPPPQPSPAAD
+845 TSSSLPPPQPSPAAD

-866 GYSAEELIA
+866 SLSVGKDALDSSNNDA
-875 ADEPPTTI
+875 EPPAITI
-883 SDTPTTAQTPAD
+883 DHTPTTT
-895 LPPPPQ
+895 L
-901 RSAAGEGR
+901 
-909 GGGSAHIS
+909 
-917 TADVETSS
+917 
-925 TTTANE
+925 
-931 PPTVAQSPTVLP
+931 SPTDLP

-952 GGSKPTSVASFLN
+952 GGSKPSRAASPL
-965 DAISVPET
+965 T
-973 SSAEATA
+973 
-980 TLPPPPPSPAADAGA
+980 
-995 SCEGGSYSFLPWL
+995 WL

-1064 AESRAIVEYFAGSSQ
+1064 AESRAITEYFAGSSQ
-1079 FHPLPPL
+1079 FHQLPPL
-1086 TADADIDTAL
+1086 AADADIDTAL
-1096 ESSSAK
+1096 ESSAAK

-1117 GARPEIGFYLDGAE
+1117 GTRPEIGFYLDGAE
-1131 SFNAASLT
+1131 SFNASNLT

-1146 GDYARDQAR
+1146 GDYARDQAH
-1155 AHGIALPPDA
+1155 AHGIRLPPDA

-1261 AAALLSGTLLMCA
+1261 AAALLTGTLLMCA

-1329 PSAWYANLTTGTFTK
+1329 PSAWYANLTTGTFVK
-1344 GLGYPELMREHLILG
+1344 GLGYPDLVREHFILG
-1359 SYYLLLLALAT
+1359 GYYLIILTLAVL
-1370 ANLKKQE
+1370 NLKKQE

>member
-39 GVGKSTLLG
+39 GVGKSTLLA
-48 LIAGVRAIQHGEL
+48 LIAGVRRIQSGEL
-61 HVLGGDMRQ
+61 HVLGGDMRK
-70 PADRLALSH
+70 PADRQALSH

-104 HARLFGLPAGERR
+104 HARLFGLPARERR
-117 ARIRRLLDATGLAPF
+117 ARIARLLEATGLAPF

-149 LCCALVHSPDLLI
+149 LCCALVHAPDLLI

-172 LSRRQFWALVRD
+172 LSRRQFWALVAD

-228 AGHADLE
+228 AGHTNLE

-250 GGLDLTPFVPDPSLP
+250 GGLELTPFVADPSLP

-355 TVRQNLTLHA
+355 TVRQNLALHA

-372 RGKAAIRD
+372 RSKAAIRE
-380 ALTQFDLADVADVK
+380 ALEQFDLVDVADVK

-503 DEAAQKHA
+503 DEAAQKEK
-511 SAGTEFLPAP
+511 AGE
-521 TPTLP
+521 TPT
-526 HGGGSLSVEESPAVA
+526 
-541 ESPAITIDNT
+541 T
-551 SAAAQSPAVL
+551 AQSPAVL
-561 PPPSQRS
+561 PPPLQRS
-568 AAGEGWG
+568 AA
-575 GGSARIPASDVETS
+575 
-589 SDTTADESP
+589 
-598 TAPASPAI
+598 
-606 LPPSPCGGGDGGGVR
+606 
-621 PHTADVHSS
+621 
-630 TDVGR
+630 
-635 PFMAD
+635 
-640 IENVGHKCPTYDTA
+640 
-654 DETLTSVPRVTP
+654 
-666 PQPSPTGGGSLSV
+666 
-679 EEGASGSPNSDGEP
+679 
-693 PAITIDNTPT
+693 
-703 APASPAILPPPSQR
+703 
-717 SAAGEG
+717 
-723 WGGGSVRISSA
+723 
-734 DVETSSTTT
+734 
-743 ANEPPTAAPSPTELP
+743 
-758 PPPVGEGWGGGS
+758 GEGWGGGS

-793 GSDRVSAT
+793 GSEHAPTTNAGLHSDTESAPPQAVNPSLPPPRPSPT
-801 EAETTSQETPAETTP
+801 GGGGFTVEESASAEAAATLPPPQPSPTGGGSLSVEEGTSAEAAATLP
-816 RVPLVTPPQPSPTG
+816 PPQPSPTG
-830 GGGLTVEESASAKAA
+830 GGGLTVEEGTSDSTISDNEPPTIIASDTPTAA
-845 ATLPPPQPSPAAD
+845 QSSTDLPPPQPSPAAD
-858 AGASCEGG
+858 ASASCEGG
-866 GYSAEELIA
+866 GYTATESA
-875 ADEPPTTI
+875 
-883 SDTPTTAQTPAD
+883 
-895 LPPPPQ
+895 
-901 RSAAGEGR
+901 
-909 GGGSAHIS
+909 
-917 TADVETSS
+917 
-925 TTTANE
+925 TANE
-931 PPTVAQSPTVLP
+931 PPAIIADDTPTAAQSPTVLP
-943 PPPVGEGWG
+943 PPSQRSAAGEGWG
-952 GGSKPTSVASFLN
+952 GGSAR
-965 DAISVPET
+965 ISSADVET
-973 SSAEATA
+973 SSATTA
-980 TLPPPPPSPAADAGA
+980 NEPPTAAPSPAELPPPPVG
-995 SCEGGSYSFLPWL
+995 EGGGGGSKQSSAASFQSLRGWL

-1064 AESRAIVEYFAGSSQ
+1064 AESRAITEYFSGSPH
-1079 FHPLPPL
+1079 FRELPPL
-1086 TADADIDTAL
+1086 AADADIDAAL

-1102 MIIDIPP
+1102 MVIDIPP
-1109 SFGRDLLR
+1109 AFGRDLLR
-1117 GARPEIGFYLDGAE
+1117 GTRPEIGFYLDGAE
-1131 SFNAASLT
+1131 SFNASNLT

-1155 AHGIALPPDA
+1155 AHGIRLPPDA

-1176 DFKSILAIAPGVLML
+1176 DSKSILAIAPGVLML

-1261 AAALLSGTLLMCA
+1261 AAALLTGTLLMCA

-1329 PSAWYANLTTGTFTK
+1329 PSAWYANLTTGTFVK
-1344 GLGYPELMREHLILG
+1344 GLGYPDLVREHFILG
-1359 SYYLLLLALAT
+1359 GYYLIILTLAVL
-1370 ANLKKQE
+1370 NLKKQE

>member
-8 HLTHRYGKT
+8 HLSHRYGKT

-39 GVGKSTLLG
+39 GVGKSTLLA
-48 LIAGVRAIQHGEL
+48 LIAGVRRIQSGEL
-61 HVLGGDMRQ
+61 HVLGGDMRKA
-70 PADRLALSH
+70 ADRLALSH

-172 LSRRQFWALVRD
+172 LSRRQFWALVHD
-184 LQRETAG
+184 LQQETAG

-221 APTREVM
+221 APTRDVM
-228 AGHADLE
+228 AGHANLE

-355 TVRQNLTLHA
+355 TVRQNLALHA

-372 RGKAAIRD
+372 RGKAAIRE
-380 ALTQFDLADVADVK
+380 ALEQFDLVDVADVK
-394 PAALPLG
+394 PSALPLG

-477 VGTPAEL
+477 IGTPAEL
-484 VAQYQAPNLEEAFV
+484 VAQYHAPNLEEAFV

-503 DEAAQKHA
+503 DEKAQK
-511 SAGTEFLPAP
+511 GKTE
-521 TPTLP
+521 
-526 HGGGSLSVEESPAVA
+526 
-541 ESPAITIDNT
+541 
-551 SAAAQSPAVL
+551 L

-575 GGSARIPASDVETS
+575 GGSNRVSAPDMKTS
-589 SDTTADESP
+589 SDTAANESP
-598 TAPASPAI
+598 TAPASPAA

-621 PHTADVHSS
+621 PHTVDTDSS

-640 IENVGHKCPTYDTA
+640 IENVGHKCPTYDTGG
-654 DETLTSVPRVTP
+654 ETLTSVPRVTP

-679 EEGASGSPNSDGEP
+679 EAGASGSSNSDSEP
-693 PAITIDNTPT
+693 PAITIDHT
-703 APASPAILPPPSQR
+703 
-717 SAAGEG
+717 
-723 WGGGSVRISSA
+723 
-734 DVETSSTTT
+734 
-743 ANEPPTAAPSPTELP
+743 PTAAPSSAALP
-758 PPPVGEGWGGGS
+758 PPPVGEG
-770 KKSSVASFMSA
+770 
-781 ETASTTEEGLGG
+781 
-793 GSDRVSAT
+793 R
-801 EAETTSQETPAETTP
+801 
-816 RVPLVTPPQPSPTG
+816 
-830 GGGLTVEESASAKAA
+830 
-845 ATLPPPQPSPAAD
+845 
-858 AGASCEGG
+858 
-866 GYSAEELIA
+866 
-875 ADEPPTTI
+875 
-883 SDTPTTAQTPAD
+883 
-895 LPPPPQ
+895 
-901 RSAAGEGR
+901 
-909 GGGSAHIS
+909 
-917 TADVETSS
+917 
-925 TTTANE
+925 
-931 PPTVAQSPTVLP
+931 
-943 PPPVGEGWG
+943 G

-980 TLPPPPPSPAADAGA
+980 TLPPPQPSPAADAGA
-995 SCEGGSYSFLPWL
+995 SCEGGSLPVGESPAGAESPAVLPPPSQRSAAGEGWGGGSARISTSDVETSSDTTAKASPTPTTGLLPWL

-1049 DVGNLAFAVR
+1049 DVGQLAFAVR
-1059 DRDQS
+1059 DHDQS
-1064 AESRAIVEYFAGSSQ
+1064 AESRAITEYFSGSAN
-1079 FHPLPPL
+1079 FRALPPL
-1086 TADADIDTAL
+1086 ATDADIDTAL
-1096 ESSSAK
+1096 ESSTAK
-1102 MIIDIPP
+1102 MVIDIPP
-1109 SFGRDLLR
+1109 GFGRDLLR
-1117 GARPEIGFYLDGAE
+1117 GNRPELGFYLDGAE
-1131 SFNAASLT
+1131 SFNAASLN
-1139 GYIASIL
+1139 GYIISIL

-1165 AQLVPRFRYNP
+1165 ARIVPRYRYNP

-1231 QLPYLAAAMLSFLI
+1231 QLPYLAAAMTSFLI

-1261 AAALLSGTLLMCA
+1261 AAALISGTFLMCC

-1319 GGAYIMGKIL
+1319 GGAYVMGKIL

-1344 GLGYPELMREHLILG
+1344 GLGYPELIREHLILG

>member
-17 LALDDLSLT
+17 LALNDLSLT

-39 GVGKSTLLG
+39 GVGKSTLLA
-48 LIAGVRAIQHGEL
+48 LIAGVRRIQSGEL
-61 HVLGGDMRQ
+61 HVLGGDMRK
-70 PADRLALSH
+70 PADRQALSH

-104 HARLFGLPAGERR
+104 HARLFGLPARERR
-117 ARIRRLLDATGLAPF
+117 ARIARLLEATGLAPF

-149 LCCALVHSPDLLI
+149 LCCALVHAPDLLI

-172 LSRRQFWALVRD
+172 LSRRQFWALVAD

-228 AGHADLE
+228 AGHTNLE
-235 EAYIRL
+235 DAYIRL

-250 GGLDLTPFVPDPSLP
+250 GGLDLTPFVPDPRLP
-265 PAIEAHHLTKRFGDF
+265 PAIEAHGLTKRFGDF
-280 TSVDDVSFTIQQGE
+280 TSVDNVSFTIQQGE

-355 TVRQNLTLHA
+355 TVRQNLALHA

-372 RGKAAIRD
+372 RGKAAIAD

-394 PAALPLG
+394 PSALPLG

-503 DEAAQKHA
+503 DEAAQK
-511 SAGTEFLPAP
+511 GKTE
-521 TPTLP
+521 
-526 HGGGSLSVEESPAVA
+526 
-541 ESPAITIDNT
+541 
-551 SAAAQSPAVL
+551 L
-561 PPPSQRS
+561 PPP
-568 AAGEGWG
+568 
-575 GGSARIPASDVETS
+575 P
-589 SDTTADESP
+589 
-598 TAPASPAI
+598 
-606 LPPSPCGGGDGGGVR
+606 
-621 PHTADVHSS
+621 
-630 TDVGR
+630 
-635 PFMAD
+635 
-640 IENVGHKCPTYDTA
+640 
-654 DETLTSVPRVTP
+654 
-666 PQPSPTGGGSLSV
+666 
-679 EEGASGSPNSDGEP
+679 
-693 PAITIDNTPT
+693 
-703 APASPAILPPPSQR
+703 QR

-734 DVETSSTTT
+734 DVETSAATT
-743 ANEPPTAAPSPTELP
+743 ANEPPTAAPSPAELP
-758 PPPVGEGWGGGS
+758 PPPVGEGGGGGS
-770 KKSSVASFMSA
+770 KQSSAASFQS
-781 ETASTTEEGLGG
+781 L
-793 GSDRVSAT
+793 
-801 EAETTSQETPAETTP
+801 
-816 RVPLVTPPQPSPTG
+816 
-830 GGGLTVEESASAKAA
+830 
-845 ATLPPPQPSPAAD
+845 
-858 AGASCEGG
+858 
-866 GYSAEELIA
+866 
-875 ADEPPTTI
+875 
-883 SDTPTTAQTPAD
+883 
-895 LPPPPQ
+895 
-901 RSAAGEGR
+901 R
-909 GGGSAHIS
+909 G
-917 TADVETSS
+917 
-925 TTTANE
+925 
-931 PPTVAQSPTVLP
+931 
-943 PPPVGEGWG
+943 
-952 GGSKPTSVASFLN
+952 
-965 DAISVPET
+965 
-973 SSAEATA
+973 
-980 TLPPPPPSPAADAGA
+980 
-995 SCEGGSYSFLPWL
+995 WL

-1079 FHPLPPL
+1079 FHQLPPL

-1146 GDYARDQAR
+1146 GDYARDQAH
-1155 AHGIALPPDA
+1155 AHGIRLPPDA

-1261 AAALLSGTLLMCA
+1261 AAALLTGTLLMCA

-1329 PSAWYANLTTGTFTK
+1329 PSAWYANLTTGTFVK
-1344 GLGYPELMREHLILG
+1344 GLGYPDLVREHFILG
-1359 SYYLLLLALAT
+1359 GYYLIILTLAVL
-1370 ANLKKQE
+1370 NLKKQE

>member
-39 GVGKSTLLG
+39 GVGKSTLLA
-48 LIAGVRAIQHGEL
+48 LIAGVRRIQSGEL

-149 LCCALVHSPDLLI
+149 LCCALVHAPDLLI

-172 LSRRQFWALVRD
+172 LSRRQFWALVHD

-221 APTREVM
+221 APTRDVM
-228 AGHADLE
+228 VGHANLE

-250 GGLDLTPFVPDPSLP
+250 GGLDLTPFVADPSLP

-372 RGKAAIRD
+372 RGKAAIKE
-380 ALTQFDLADVADVK
+380 ALEQFDLVDVADTK

-484 VAQYQAPNLEEAFV
+484 IAQYQAPNLEEAFV

-503 DEAAQKHA
+503 DEAAQKEK
-511 SAGTEFLPAP
+511 AGE
-521 TPTLP
+521 TPT
-526 HGGGSLSVEESPAVA
+526 
-541 ESPAITIDNT
+541 
-551 SAAAQSPAVL
+551 AAQSPAVLPPPLQRSAAGEGWGGGSVRTSSADVETSSATTPNEPPTAAQSSTDLPPPQPSPAADASASCEGGGYTATESATANEPPAIIADDTPTAAQSPTVL

-575 GGSARIPASDVETS
+575 GGSARISSADVETS
-589 SDTTADESP
+589 SAITANEPPTAAQSP
-598 TAPASPAI
+598 T
-606 LPPSPCGGGDGGGVR
+606 V
-621 PHTADVHSS
+621 
-630 TDVGR
+630 
-635 PFMAD
+635 
-640 IENVGHKCPTYDTA
+640 
-654 DETLTSVPRVTP
+654 
-666 PQPSPTGGGSLSV
+666 Q
-679 EEGASGSPNSDGEP
+679 
-693 PAITIDNTPT
+693 
-703 APASPAILPPPSQR
+703 PPPSQR

-723 WGGGSVRISSA
+723 WGGSSARISSA
-734 DVETSSTTT
+734 DVETSSATT
-743 ANEPPTAAPSPTELP
+743 ANEPPTAAPSPAELP
-758 PPPVGEGWGGGS
+758 PPPVGEGGGGGS
-770 KKSSVASFMSA
+770 KQSSAASFQS
-781 ETASTTEEGLGG
+781 L
-793 GSDRVSAT
+793 
-801 EAETTSQETPAETTP
+801 
-816 RVPLVTPPQPSPTG
+816 
-830 GGGLTVEESASAKAA
+830 
-845 ATLPPPQPSPAAD
+845 
-858 AGASCEGG
+858 
-866 GYSAEELIA
+866 
-875 ADEPPTTI
+875 
-883 SDTPTTAQTPAD
+883 
-895 LPPPPQ
+895 
-901 RSAAGEGR
+901 R
-909 GGGSAHIS
+909 G
-917 TADVETSS
+917 
-925 TTTANE
+925 
-931 PPTVAQSPTVLP
+931 
-943 PPPVGEGWG
+943 
-952 GGSKPTSVASFLN
+952 
-965 DAISVPET
+965 
-973 SSAEATA
+973 
-980 TLPPPPPSPAADAGA
+980 
-995 SCEGGSYSFLPWL
+995 WL

-1049 DVGNLAFAVR
+1049 DIGNLAFAVR

-1079 FHPLPPL
+1079 FHQLPPL

-1096 ESSSAK
+1096 ESSAAK

-1131 SFNAASLT
+1131 SFNASNLT

-1146 GDYARDQAR
+1146 GDYARDQAH
-1155 AHGIALPPDA
+1155 AHGIRLPPDA
-1165 AQLVPRFRYNP
+1165 TQLVPRFRYNP

-1329 PSAWYANLTTGTFTK
+1329 PSAWYANLTTGTFVK
-1344 GLGYPELMREHLILG
+1344 GLGYPDLVREHFILG
-1359 SYYLLLLALAT
+1359 GYYLIILTLAVL
-1370 ANLKKQE
+1370 NLKKQE

>member
-17 LALDDLSLT
+17 LALNDLSLT

-39 GVGKSTLLG
+39 GVGKSTLLA
-48 LIAGVRAIQHGEL
+48 LIAGVRHIQSGEL
-61 HVLGGDMRQ
+61 HVLGGDMRK
-70 PADRLALSH
+70 PADRQALSH

-104 HARLFGLPAGERR
+104 HARLFGLPARERR
-117 ARIRRLLDATGLAPF
+117 ARIARLLEATGLAPF

-149 LCCALVHSPDLLI
+149 LCCALVHAPDLLI

-172 LSRRQFWALVRD
+172 LSRRQFWALVAD

-228 AGHADLE
+228 AGHTNLE
-235 EAYIRL
+235 DAYIRL

-250 GGLDLTPFVPDPSLP
+250 GGLDLTPFVADPSLP
-265 PAIEAHHLTKRFGDF
+265 PAIEAHGLTKRFGDF
-280 TSVDDVSFTIQQGE
+280 TSVDNVSFTIQQGE

-355 TVRQNLTLHA
+355 TVRQNLALHA

-372 RGKAAIRD
+372 RSKAAIRD

-484 VAQYQAPNLEEAFV
+484 VAQYQAPNLEGAFV

-526 HGGGSLSVEESPAVA
+526 HGGGGLTVEEGTSDSTISDNEP
-541 ESPAITIDNT
+541 PAITAGDT
-551 SAAAQSPAVL
+551 PTAAQSSTDLPPPQPSPAADASASCEGGGYTATESATANEPPAIIADDTPTAAQSPTVL

-575 GGSARIPASDVETS
+575 GGSARI
-589 SDTTADESP
+589 
-598 TAPASPAI
+598 
-606 LPPSPCGGGDGGGVR
+606 
-621 PHTADVHSS
+621 
-630 TDVGR
+630 
-635 PFMAD
+635 
-640 IENVGHKCPTYDTA
+640 
-654 DETLTSVPRVTP
+654 
-666 PQPSPTGGGSLSV
+666 
-679 EEGASGSPNSDGEP
+679 
-693 PAITIDNTPT
+693 
-703 APASPAILPPPSQR
+703 
-717 SAAGEG
+717 
-723 WGGGSVRISSA
+723 SSA
-734 DVETSSTTT
+734 DVETSSATT
-743 ANEPPTAAPSPTELP
+743 ANEPPTAAPSPAELP
-758 PPPVGEGWGGGS
+758 PPPVGEGGGGGS
-770 KKSSVASFMSA
+770 KQSSAASFQS
-781 ETASTTEEGLGG
+781 L
-793 GSDRVSAT
+793 
-801 EAETTSQETPAETTP
+801 
-816 RVPLVTPPQPSPTG
+816 
-830 GGGLTVEESASAKAA
+830 
-845 ATLPPPQPSPAAD
+845 
-858 AGASCEGG
+858 
-866 GYSAEELIA
+866 
-875 ADEPPTTI
+875 
-883 SDTPTTAQTPAD
+883 
-895 LPPPPQ
+895 
-901 RSAAGEGR
+901 R
-909 GGGSAHIS
+909 G
-917 TADVETSS
+917 
-925 TTTANE
+925 
-931 PPTVAQSPTVLP
+931 
-943 PPPVGEGWG
+943 
-952 GGSKPTSVASFLN
+952 
-965 DAISVPET
+965 
-973 SSAEATA
+973 
-980 TLPPPPPSPAADAGA
+980 
-995 SCEGGSYSFLPWL
+995 WL

-1064 AESRAIVEYFAGSSQ
+1064 AESRAITEYFSGSPHFRELS
-1079 FHPLPPL
+1079 PLA
-1086 TADADIDTAL
+1086 ADADIDAVL

-1102 MIIDIPP
+1102 MVIDIPP
-1109 SFGRDLLR
+1109 AFGRDLLR
-1117 GARPEIGFYLDGAE
+1117 GTRPEIGFYLDGAE
-1131 SFNAASLT
+1131 SFNASNLT

-1146 GDYARDQAR
+1146 GDYARDQAH
-1155 AHGIALPPDA
+1155 ANGIRLPPDA

-1261 AAALLSGTLLMCA
+1261 AAALLTGTLLMCA

-1329 PSAWYANLTTGTFTK
+1329 PSAWYANLTTGTFVK
-1344 GLGYPELMREHLILG
+1344 GLGYPDLVREHFILG
-1359 SYYLLLLALAT
+1359 GYYLIILTLAVL
-1370 ANLKKQE
+1370 NLKKQE

>member
-39 GVGKSTLLG
+39 GVGKSTLLA
-48 LIAGVRAIQHGEL
+48 LIAGVRRIQSGEL
-61 HVLGGDMRQ
+61 HVLGGDMRK
-70 PADRLALSH
+70 PADRQALSH

-104 HARLFGLPAGERR
+104 HARLFGLPARERR
-117 ARIRRLLDATGLAPF
+117 ARIARLLEATGLAPF

-149 LCCALVHSPDLLI
+149 LCCALVHAPDLLI

-172 LSRRQFWALVRD
+172 LSRRQFWALVAD

-228 AGHADLE
+228 AGHANLE
-235 EAYIRL
+235 DAYIRL

-250 GGLDLTPFVPDPSLP
+250 GGLDLTPFVPDPRLP
-265 PAIEAHHLTKRFGDF
+265 PAIEAHGLTKRFGDF
-280 TSVDDVSFTIQQGE
+280 TSVDNVSFTIQQGE

-355 TVRQNLTLHA
+355 TVRQNLALHA

-372 RGKAAIRD
+372 RSKAAIRD

-394 PAALPLG
+394 PSALPLG

-526 HGGGSLSVEESPAVA
+526 HGGG
-541 ESPAITIDNT
+541 
-551 SAAAQSPAVL
+551 
-561 PPPSQRS
+561 
-568 AAGEGWG
+568 G
-575 GGSARIPASDVETS
+575 
-589 SDTTADESP
+589 
-598 TAPASPAI
+598 
-606 LPPSPCGGGDGGGVR
+606 
-621 PHTADVHSS
+621 
-630 TDVGR
+630 
-635 PFMAD
+635 
-640 IENVGHKCPTYDTA
+640 
-654 DETLTSVPRVTP
+654 LT
-666 PQPSPTGGGSLSV
+666 V
-679 EEGASGSPNSDGEP
+679 EEGTSDSTISDNEP
-693 PAITIDNTPT
+693 PAITAGDTPT
-703 APASPAILPPPSQR
+703 AAQ
-717 SAAGEG
+717 
-723 WGGGSVRISSA
+723 
-734 DVETSSTTT
+734 SST
-743 ANEPPTAAPSPTELP
+743 
-758 PPPVGEGWGGGS
+758 
-770 KKSSVASFMSA
+770 
-781 ETASTTEEGLGG
+781 
-793 GSDRVSAT
+793 D
-801 EAETTSQETPAETTP
+801 
-816 RVPLVTPPQPSPTG
+816 
-830 GGGLTVEESASAKAA
+830 
-845 ATLPPPQPSPAAD
+845 LPPPQPSPAAD
-858 AGASCEGG
+858 ASASCEGG
-866 GYSAEELIA
+866 GYTATESA
-875 ADEPPTTI
+875 
-883 SDTPTTAQTPAD
+883 
-895 LPPPPQ
+895 
-901 RSAAGEGR
+901 
-909 GGGSAHIS
+909 
-917 TADVETSS
+917 
-925 TTTANE
+925 TANE
-931 PPTVAQSPTVLP
+931 PPAIIADDTPTAAQSPTVQP
-943 PPPVGEGWG
+943 PPPVGEGGG
-952 GGSKPTSVASFLN
+952 GGSKQSSAASFQSLR
-965 DAISVPET
+965 
-973 SSAEATA
+973 
-980 TLPPPPPSPAADAGA
+980 G
-995 SCEGGSYSFLPWL
+995 WL

-1079 FHPLPPL
+1079 FHQLPPL
-1086 TADADIDTAL
+1086 AADADIDAAL
-1096 ESSSAK
+1096 ESSAAK
-1102 MIIDIPP
+1102 MVIDIPP

-1117 GARPEIGFYLDGAE
+1117 GARPDIGFYLDGAE
-1131 SFNAASLT
+1131 SFNASNLT

-1146 GDYARDQAR
+1146 GDYARDQAH
-1155 AHGIALPPDA
+1155 AHGIHLPPDA

-1261 AAALLSGTLLMCA
+1261 AAALLTGTLLMCA
-1274 TTTATGLLV
+1274 TTTATDLLV

-1329 PSAWYANLTTGTFTK
+1329 PSAWYANLTTGTFVK
-1344 GLGYPELMREHLILG
+1344 GLGYPDLVREHLILG
-1359 SYYLLLLALAT
+1359 GYYLIILTLAVL
-1370 ANLKKQE
+1370 NLKKQE

>member
-17 LALDDLSLT
+17 LALNDLSLT

-39 GVGKSTLLG
+39 GVGKSTLLA
-48 LIAGVRAIQHGEL
+48 LIAGVRRIQSGEL
-61 HVLGGDMRQ
+61 HVLGGDMRK
-70 PADRLALSH
+70 PADRQALSH

-104 HARLFGLPAGERR
+104 HARLFGLPARERR
-117 ARIRRLLDATGLAPF
+117 ARIARLLEATGLAPF

-149 LCCALVHSPDLLI
+149 LCCALVHAPDLLI

-172 LSRRQFWALVRD
+172 LSRRQFWALVAD

-228 AGHADLE
+228 AGHTNLE
-235 EAYIRL
+235 DAYIRL

-250 GGLDLTPFVPDPSLP
+250 GGLDLTPFVPDPRLP
-265 PAIEAHHLTKRFGDF
+265 PAIEAHGLTKRFGDF
-280 TSVDDVSFTIQQGE
+280 TSVDNVSFTIQQGE

-355 TVRQNLTLHA
+355 TVRQNLALHA

-372 RGKAAIRD
+372 RGKAAIAD

-394 PAALPLG
+394 PSALPLG

-503 DEAAQKHA
+503 DEAAQKEK
-511 SAGTEFLPAP
+511 AGE
-521 TPTLP
+521 TPT
-526 HGGGSLSVEESPAVA
+526 
-541 ESPAITIDNT
+541 
-551 SAAAQSPAVL
+551 AAQSLAVL
-561 PPPSQRS
+561 PPP
-568 AAGEGWG
+568 
-575 GGSARIPASDVETS
+575 
-589 SDTTADESP
+589 
-598 TAPASPAI
+598 
-606 LPPSPCGGGDGGGVR
+606 L
-621 PHTADVHSS
+621 
-630 TDVGR
+630 
-635 PFMAD
+635 
-640 IENVGHKCPTYDTA
+640 
-654 DETLTSVPRVTP
+654 
-666 PQPSPTGGGSLSV
+666 
-679 EEGASGSPNSDGEP
+679 
-693 PAITIDNTPT
+693 
-703 APASPAILPPPSQR
+703 QR

-723 WGGGSVRISSA
+723 WGGGSVRTSSA
-734 DVETSSTTT
+734 DVETSSATT

-758 PPPVGEGWGGGS
+758 PPPVGEGGGGGS

-793 GSDRVSAT
+793 GSEHAPTTNAGLHSDTESA
-801 EAETTSQETPAETTP
+801 
-816 RVPLVTPPQPSPTG
+816 PPQAVNPSLPPPRPSPTG
-830 GGGLTVEESASAKAA
+830 GGGFTVEESASAEAA

-858 AGASCEGG
+858 ASASCEGG
-866 GYSAEELIA
+866 GYTATESA
-875 ADEPPTTI
+875 
-883 SDTPTTAQTPAD
+883 
-895 LPPPPQ
+895 
-901 RSAAGEGR
+901 
-909 GGGSAHIS
+909 
-917 TADVETSS
+917 
-925 TTTANE
+925 TANE
-931 PPTVAQSPTVLP
+931 PPAIIADDTPTAAQSPTVLP
-943 PPPVGEGWG
+943 PPSQRSAAGEGWEGGSARISSADVETSSATTANEPPTAAPSPAELPPPPVGEGGG
-952 GGSKPTSVASFLN
+952 GGSKQSSTASFQSLR
-965 DAISVPET
+965 
-973 SSAEATA
+973 
-980 TLPPPPPSPAADAGA
+980 G
-995 SCEGGSYSFLPWL
+995 WL

-1064 AESRAIVEYFAGSSQ
+1064 AESRAIVEYFAGSCQ
-1079 FHPLPPL
+1079 FNQLPPL
-1086 TADADIDTAL
+1086 AADADIDAAL

-1102 MIIDIPP
+1102 MVIDIPP
-1109 SFGRDLLR
+1109 AFGRDLLR

-1131 SFNAASLT
+1131 SFNASNLT

-1146 GDYARDQAR
+1146 GDYARDQAH
-1155 AHGIALPPDA
+1155 AHGIRLPPDA

-1176 DFKSILAIAPGVLML
+1176 DFKSILAIAPGILML

-1261 AAALLSGTLLMCA
+1261 AAALLTGTLLMCA

-1329 PSAWYANLTTGTFTK
+1329 PSAWYANLTTGTFVK
-1344 GLGYPELMREHLILG
+1344 GLGYPDLVREHFILG
-1359 SYYLLLLALAT
+1359 GYYLIILTLAVL
-1370 ANLKKQE
+1370 NLKKQE

>member
-17 LALDDLSLT
+17 LALNDLSLT

-39 GVGKSTLLG
+39 GVGKSTLLA
-48 LIAGVRAIQHGEL
+48 LIAGVRRIQSGEL
-61 HVLGGDMRQ
+61 HVLGGDMRK
-70 PADRLALSH
+70 PADRQALSH

-104 HARLFGLPAGERR
+104 HARLFGLPARERR
-117 ARIRRLLDATGLAPF
+117 ARIARLLEATGLAPF

-149 LCCALVHSPDLLI
+149 LCCALVHAPDLLI

-172 LSRRQFWALVRD
+172 LSRRQFWALVAD

-228 AGHADLE
+228 AGHTNLE

-250 GGLDLTPFVPDPSLP
+250 GGLDLTPFVPDPRLP
-265 PAIEAHHLTKRFGDF
+265 PAIEAHGLTKRFGDF
-280 TSVDDVSFTIQQGE
+280 TSVDNVSFTIQQGE

-355 TVRQNLTLHA
+355 TVRQNLALHA

-372 RGKAAIRD
+372 RSKAAIRD

-394 PAALPLG
+394 PSALPLG

-503 DEAAQKHA
+503 DEAAQKEK
-511 SAGTEFLPAP
+511 AGE
-521 TPTLP
+521 TPT
-526 HGGGSLSVEESPAVA
+526 
-541 ESPAITIDNT
+541 
-551 SAAAQSPAVL
+551 AAPSPAVL
-561 PPPSQRS
+561 PPPLQRS

-575 GGSARIPASDVETS
+575 GGIVRISSADVETS
-589 SDTTADESP
+589 SATTPNEPPAITAGDTP
-598 TAPASPAI
+598 TAAQ
-606 LPPSPCGGGDGGGVR
+606 
-621 PHTADVHSS
+621 SS
-630 TDVGR
+630 TDL
-635 PFMAD
+635 P
-640 IENVGHKCPTYDTA
+640 
-654 DETLTSVPRVTP
+654 P
-666 PQPSPTGGGSLSV
+666 PQPSPAADASASCEGGGYTATES
-679 EEGASGSPNSDGEP
+679 ATANEP
-693 PAITIDNTPT
+693 PAIIADDTPT
-703 APASPAILPPPSQR
+703 AAQSPTVLPPPSQR

-723 WGGGSVRISSA
+723 WGGGSVRISSV
-734 DVETSSTTT
+734 DVETSSATT
-743 ANEPPTAAPSPTELP
+743 ANEPPTAAPSPAELP
-758 PPPVGEGWGGGS
+758 PPPVGEGGGGGS
-770 KKSSVASFMSA
+770 KQSSAASFQS
-781 ETASTTEEGLGG
+781 L
-793 GSDRVSAT
+793 
-801 EAETTSQETPAETTP
+801 
-816 RVPLVTPPQPSPTG
+816 
-830 GGGLTVEESASAKAA
+830 
-845 ATLPPPQPSPAAD
+845 
-858 AGASCEGG
+858 
-866 GYSAEELIA
+866 
-875 ADEPPTTI
+875 
-883 SDTPTTAQTPAD
+883 
-895 LPPPPQ
+895 
-901 RSAAGEGR
+901 R
-909 GGGSAHIS
+909 G
-917 TADVETSS
+917 
-925 TTTANE
+925 
-931 PPTVAQSPTVLP
+931 
-943 PPPVGEGWG
+943 
-952 GGSKPTSVASFLN
+952 
-965 DAISVPET
+965 
-973 SSAEATA
+973 
-980 TLPPPPPSPAADAGA
+980 
-995 SCEGGSYSFLPWL
+995 WL

-1064 AESRAIVEYFAGSSQ
+1064 AESRAITEYFSGSPH
-1079 FHPLPPL
+1079 FRELPPL
-1086 TADADIDTAL
+1086 AADADIDAAL

-1102 MIIDIPP
+1102 MVIDIPP
-1109 SFGRDLLR
+1109 AFGRDLLR
-1117 GARPEIGFYLDGAE
+1117 GTRPEIGFYLDGAE
-1131 SFNAASLT
+1131 SFNASNLT

-1146 GDYARDQAR
+1146 GDYARDQAH
-1155 AHGIALPPDA
+1155 AHGIRLPPDA

-1261 AAALLSGTLLMCA
+1261 AAALLTGTLLMCA

-1329 PSAWYANLTTGTFTK
+1329 PSAWYANLTTGTFVK
-1344 GLGYPELMREHLILG
+1344 GLGYPDLVREHFILG
-1359 SYYLLLLALAT
+1359 GYYLIILTLAVL
-1370 ANLKKQE
+1370 NLKKQE

>member
-17 LALDDLSLT
+17 LALNDLSLT

-39 GVGKSTLLG
+39 GVGKSTLLA
-48 LIAGVRAIQHGEL
+48 LIAGVRRIQSGEL
-61 HVLGGDMRQ
+61 HVLGGDMRK
-70 PADRLALSH
+70 PADRQALSH

-104 HARLFGLPAGERR
+104 HARLFGLPARERR
-117 ARIRRLLDATGLAPF
+117 ARIARLLEATGLAPF

-221 APTREVM
+221 APTRDVM
-228 AGHADLE
+228 AGHANLE

-372 RGKAAIRD
+372 RSKAAIRE
-380 ALTQFDLADVADVK
+380 ALEQFDLVDVADVK

-503 DEAAQKHA
+503 DEAAQKEK
-511 SAGTEFLPAP
+511 AGE
-521 TPTLP
+521 TPTA
-526 HGGGSLSVEESPAVA
+526 S
-541 ESPAITIDNT
+541 
-551 SAAAQSPAVL
+551 QSPAVL
-561 PPPSQRS
+561 PPP
-568 AAGEGWG
+568 
-575 GGSARIPASDVETS
+575 
-589 SDTTADESP
+589 
-598 TAPASPAI
+598 
-606 LPPSPCGGGDGGGVR
+606 L
-621 PHTADVHSS
+621 
-630 TDVGR
+630 
-635 PFMAD
+635 
-640 IENVGHKCPTYDTA
+640 
-654 DETLTSVPRVTP
+654 
-666 PQPSPTGGGSLSV
+666 
-679 EEGASGSPNSDGEP
+679 
-693 PAITIDNTPT
+693 
-703 APASPAILPPPSQR
+703 QR

-734 DVETSSTTT
+734 DVETSAATT

-793 GSDRVSAT
+793 GSEHAPTTNAGLHSDTESA
-801 EAETTSQETPAETTP
+801 
-816 RVPLVTPPQPSPTG
+816 PPQAVNPSLPPPRPSPTG
-830 GGGLTVEESASAKAA
+830 GGGFTVEESASAEAA

-858 AGASCEGG
+858 ASASCEGG
-866 GYSAEELIA
+866 GYTATESATANEPSAIIA
-875 ADEPPTTI
+875 D
-883 SDTPTTAQTPAD
+883 DTPTAAQSPTV
-895 LPPPPQ
+895 LPPPSQ
-901 RSAAGEGR
+901 RSAAGEGW
-909 GGGSAHIS
+909 GGGSARIS
-917 TADVETSS
+917 SADVETSSATTANEPPTAAQSPTVLPPPSQRSAAGEGWGGGSARISSADVETSS

-931 PPTVAQSPTVLP
+931 PPTAAAPATNPP

-952 GGSKPTSVASFLN
+952 GGSKPSRAASPL
-965 DAISVPET
+965 T
-973 SSAEATA
+973 
-980 TLPPPPPSPAADAGA
+980 
-995 SCEGGSYSFLPWL
+995 WL

-1049 DVGNLAFAVR
+1049 DVGQLAFAVR
-1059 DRDQS
+1059 DHDQS
-1064 AESRAIVEYFAGSSQ
+1064 AESRAITEYFSGSAN
-1079 FHPLPPL
+1079 FRALPPL

-1096 ESSSAK
+1096 ESSTAK

-1165 AQLVPRFRYNP
+1165 ARIVPRYRYNP

-1231 QLPYLAAAMLSFLI
+1231 QLPYLAAAMTSFLI

-1261 AAALLSGTLLMCA
+1261 AAALISGTFLMCC

-1344 GLGYPELMREHLILG
+1344 GLGYPELIREHLILG

-1370 ANLKKQE
+1370 LNLKKQE

>member
-39 GVGKSTLLG
+39 GVGKSTLLA
-48 LIAGVRAIQHGEL
+48 LIAGVRRIQSGEL
-61 HVLGGDMRQ
+61 HVLGGDMRK
-70 PADRLALSH
+70 PTDRQALSH

-104 HARLFGLPAGERR
+104 HARLFGLPARERR
-117 ARIRRLLDATGLAPF
+117 ARIARLLEATGLAPF

-149 LCCALVHSPDLLI
+149 LCCALVHAPDLLI

-172 LSRRQFWALVRD
+172 LSRRQFWALVAD

-228 AGHADLE
+228 AGHTNLE
-235 EAYIRL
+235 AAYIRL

-250 GGLDLTPFVPDPSLP
+250 GGLDLTPFVADPSLP
-265 PAIEAHHLTKRFGDF
+265 PAIEAHGLTKRFGDF
-280 TSVDDVSFTIQQGE
+280 TSVDNVSFTIQQGE

-355 TVRQNLTLHA
+355 TVRQNLALHA

-372 RGKAAIRD
+372 RSKAAIRD

-503 DEAAQKHA
+503 DEAAQKEK
-511 SAGTEFLPAP
+511 AGEMAT
-521 TPTLP
+521 T
-526 HGGGSLSVEESPAVA
+526 
-541 ESPAITIDNT
+541 
-551 SAAAQSPAVL
+551 AQSPAVL
-561 PPPSQRS
+561 PPPLQRS

-575 GGSARIPASDVETS
+575 GGI
-589 SDTTADESP
+589 
-598 TAPASPAI
+598 
-606 LPPSPCGGGDGGGVR
+606 
-621 PHTADVHSS
+621 
-630 TDVGR
+630 
-635 PFMAD
+635 
-640 IENVGHKCPTYDTA
+640 
-654 DETLTSVPRVTP
+654 
-666 PQPSPTGGGSLSV
+666 
-679 EEGASGSPNSDGEP
+679 
-693 PAITIDNTPT
+693 
-703 APASPAILPPPSQR
+703 
-717 SAAGEG
+717 
-723 WGGGSVRISSA
+723 VRISSA
-734 DVETSSTTT
+734 DVETSSATT
-743 ANEPPTAAPSPTELP
+743 ANEPPTAAPSPAELP
-758 PPPVGEGWGGGS
+758 PPPVGEGGGGGS
-770 KKSSVASFMSA
+770 KQSSAASFQS
-781 ETASTTEEGLGG
+781 L
-793 GSDRVSAT
+793 
-801 EAETTSQETPAETTP
+801 
-816 RVPLVTPPQPSPTG
+816 
-830 GGGLTVEESASAKAA
+830 
-845 ATLPPPQPSPAAD
+845 
-858 AGASCEGG
+858 
-866 GYSAEELIA
+866 
-875 ADEPPTTI
+875 
-883 SDTPTTAQTPAD
+883 
-895 LPPPPQ
+895 
-901 RSAAGEGR
+901 R
-909 GGGSAHIS
+909 G
-917 TADVETSS
+917 
-925 TTTANE
+925 
-931 PPTVAQSPTVLP
+931 
-943 PPPVGEGWG
+943 
-952 GGSKPTSVASFLN
+952 
-965 DAISVPET
+965 
-973 SSAEATA
+973 
-980 TLPPPPPSPAADAGA
+980 
-995 SCEGGSYSFLPWL
+995 WL

-1049 DVGNLAFAVR
+1049 DVGQLAFAVR
-1059 DRDQS
+1059 DHDQS
-1064 AESRAIVEYFAGSSQ
+1064 AESRAITEYFSGSAN
-1079 FHPLPPL
+1079 FRALPPL
-1086 TADADIDTAL
+1086 ATDADIDTAL

-1102 MIIDIPP
+1102 MVIDIPP
-1109 SFGRDLLR
+1109 GFGRDLLR
-1117 GARPEIGFYLDGAE
+1117 GNRPELGFYLDGAE
-1131 SFNAASLT
+1131 SFNAASLN
-1139 GYIASIL
+1139 GYIMSIL

-1155 AHGIALPPDA
+1155 AHGIVLPPDA
-1165 AQLVPRFRYNP
+1165 ARIVPRYRYNP

-1231 QLPYLAAAMLSFLI
+1231 QLPYLAAAMTSFLI

-1261 AAALLSGTLLMCA
+1261 AAALISGTFLMCC

-1370 ANLKKQE
+1370 LNLKKQE

>member
-39 GVGKSTLLG
+39 GVGKSTLLA
-48 LIAGVRAIQHGEL
+48 LIAGVRRIQSGAL
-61 HVLGGDMRQ
+61 HVLGGDMRK
-70 PADRLALSH
+70 PADRQALSH

-104 HARLFGLPAGERR
+104 HARLFGLPARERR
-117 ARIRRLLDATGLAPF
+117 ARIARLLEATGLAPF

-149 LCCALVHSPDLLI
+149 LCCALVHAPDLLI

-172 LSRRQFWALVRD
+172 LSRRQFWALVAD

-228 AGHADLE
+228 AGHASLE

-250 GGLDLTPFVPDPSLP
+250 GGLDLTPFVPDPRLP

-280 TSVDDVSFTIQQGE
+280 TSVDDVSFTIEQGE

-355 TVRQNLTLHA
+355 TVRQNLALHA

-372 RGKAAIRD
+372 RSKAAIRD
-380 ALTQFDLADVADVK
+380 ALVQFELTDVADVK

-503 DEAAQKHA
+503 DEAAQKEK
-511 SAGTEFLPAP
+511 AGE
-521 TPTLP
+521 TPT
-526 HGGGSLSVEESPAVA
+526 
-541 ESPAITIDNT
+541 
-551 SAAAQSPAVL
+551 AAPSPAVL
-561 PPPSQRS
+561 PPP
-568 AAGEGWG
+568 
-575 GGSARIPASDVETS
+575 
-589 SDTTADESP
+589 
-598 TAPASPAI
+598 
-606 LPPSPCGGGDGGGVR
+606 L
-621 PHTADVHSS
+621 
-630 TDVGR
+630 
-635 PFMAD
+635 
-640 IENVGHKCPTYDTA
+640 
-654 DETLTSVPRVTP
+654 
-666 PQPSPTGGGSLSV
+666 
-679 EEGASGSPNSDGEP
+679 
-693 PAITIDNTPT
+693 
-703 APASPAILPPPSQR
+703 QR

-723 WGGGSVRISSA
+723 WGGGSVCTSSA
-734 DVETSSTTT
+734 DVETSSATT

-781 ETASTTEEGLGG
+781 ETASTTEEGLEGGSEHAPTTNAGLHSDTESAPPQAVNPSLPPPRPSPAADASASCEGG
-793 GSDRVSAT
+793 GYTATESAT
-801 EAETTSQETPAETTP
+801 ANEPPAIIADDTPT
-816 RVPLVTPPQPSPTG
+816 
-830 GGGLTVEESASAKAA
+830 AA
-845 ATLPPPQPSPAAD
+845 QSSTDLPPPQPSPAAD
-858 AGASCEGG
+858 ASASCEGG
-866 GYSAEELIA
+866 GY
-875 ADEPPTTI
+875 
-883 SDTPTTAQTPAD
+883 
-895 LPPPPQ
+895 
-901 RSAAGEGR
+901 
-909 GGGSAHIS
+909 
-917 TADVETSS
+917 
-925 TTTANE
+925 
-931 PPTVAQSPTVLP
+931 
-943 PPPVGEGWG
+943 
-952 GGSKPTSVASFLN
+952 
-965 DAISVPET
+965 
-973 SSAEATA
+973 TA
-980 TLPPPPPSPAADAGA
+980 T
-995 SCEGGSYSFLPWL
+995 
-1008 ATIRT
+1008 
-1013 FAIREGKELLRDHVR
+1013 
-1028 TFFAL
+1028 
-1033 FGPVILMTAV
+1033 
-1043 TWGVSF
+1043 
-1049 DVGNLAFAVR
+1049 
-1059 DRDQS
+1059 
-1064 AESRAIVEYFAGSSQ
+1064 
-1079 FHPLPPL
+1079 
-1086 TADADIDTAL
+1086 
-1096 ESSSAK
+1096 
-1102 MIIDIPP
+1102 
-1109 SFGRDLLR
+1109 
-1117 GARPEIGFYLDGAE
+1117 
-1131 SFNAASLT
+1131 
-1139 GYIASIL
+1139 
-1146 GDYARDQAR
+1146 
-1155 AHGIALPPDA
+1155 
-1165 AQLVPRFRYNP
+1165 
-1176 DFKSILAIAPGVLML
+1176 
-1191 ALSLFPAMMAAVGVV
+1191 
-1206 REREIG
+1206 
-1212 SIANFYASPA
+1212 
-1222 SRLQFLLGK
+1222 
-1231 QLPYLAAAMLSFLI
+1231 
-1245 LYLMM
+1245 
-1250 RYWFGV
+1250 
-1256 PLNGS
+1256 
-1261 AAALLSGTLLMCA
+1261 
-1274 TTTATGLLV
+1274 
-1283 SCFTRSQVAAIFI
+1283 
-1296 TAVGTVMP
+1296 
-1304 AMSFSGFLVPVSSLQ
+1304 
-1319 GGAYIMGKIL
+1319 
-1329 PSAWYANLTTGTFTK
+1329 
-1344 GLGYPELMREHLILG
+1344 
-1359 SYYLLLLALAT
+1359 
-1370 ANLKKQE
+1370 
-1377 R
+1377 

>member
-39 GVGKSTLLG
+39 GVGKSTLLA
-48 LIAGVRAIQHGEL
+48 LIAGVRRLQRGEL
-61 HVLGGDMRQ
+61 HVLGGDMRKA
-70 PADRLALSH
+70 ADRLALSH

-149 LCCALVHSPDLLI
+149 LCCALVHAPDLLI

-172 LSRRQFWALVRD
+172 LSRRQFWALVAD

-228 AGHADLE
+228 AGHANLE

-250 GGLDLTPFVPDPSLP
+250 GGLDLTPFVPDPRLP

-355 TVRQNLTLHA
+355 TVRQNLALHA

-372 RGKAAIRD
+372 RSKAAIAD
-380 ALTQFDLADVADVK
+380 ALAQFDLKDVADVK

-477 VGTPAEL
+477 IGTPAEL
-484 VAQYQAPNLEEAFV
+484 IAQYQAPNLEEAFV

-503 DEAAQKHA
+503 DEKAQKGKAELPPPPQNAGRPFMADIENVGHECPTYDTAGETLTSVPPVTPPHPSPAADAGA
-511 SAGTEFLPAP
+511 SCE
-521 TPTLP
+521 
-526 HGGGSLSVEESPAVA
+526 GGSHSVGESPAGA
-541 ESPAITIDNT
+541 ESPTD
-551 SAAAQSPAVL
+551 L

-575 GGSARIPASDVETS
+575 GGSARISASDVETS
-589 SDTTADESP
+589 SDITADESP
-598 TAPASPAI
+598 TAPASPAEP
-606 LPPSPCGGGDGGGVR
+606 PPSPRGGGAEGTHEKGESLFHGNRGGGVR
-621 PHTADVHSS
+621 PHTAD
-630 TDVGR
+630 TK
-635 PFMAD
+635 A
-640 IENVGHKCPTYDTA
+640 
-654 DETLTSVPRVTP
+654 
-666 PQPSPTGGGSLSV
+666 
-679 EEGASGSPNSDGEP
+679 
-693 PAITIDNTPT
+693 
-703 APASPAILPPPSQR
+703 
-717 SAAGEG
+717 
-723 WGGGSVRISSA
+723 
-734 DVETSSTTT
+734 
-743 ANEPPTAAPSPTELP
+743 
-758 PPPVGEGWGGGS
+758 
-770 KKSSVASFMSA
+770 
-781 ETASTTEEGLGG
+781 
-793 GSDRVSAT
+793 SAT
-801 EAETTSQETPAETTP
+801 TSN
-816 RVPLVTPPQPSPTG
+816 
-830 GGGLTVEESASAKAA
+830 
-845 ATLPPPQPSPAAD
+845 
-858 AGASCEGG
+858 
-866 GYSAEELIA
+866 
-875 ADEPPTTI
+875 
-883 SDTPTTAQTPAD
+883 TPTTAP
-895 LPPPPQ
+895 
-901 RSAAGEGR
+901 
-909 GGGSAHIS
+909 
-917 TADVETSS
+917 
-925 TTTANE
+925 TTG
-931 PPTVAQSPTVLP
+931 L
-943 PPPVGEGWG
+943 
-952 GGSKPTSVASFLN
+952 
-965 DAISVPET
+965 
-973 SSAEATA
+973 
-980 TLPPPPPSPAADAGA
+980 
-995 SCEGGSYSFLPWL
+995 LPWL

-1033 FGPVILMTAV
+1033 FGPVILITAV

-1079 FHPLPPL
+1079 FHQLPPL
-1086 TADADIDTAL
+1086 AADADIDAAL
-1096 ESSSAK
+1096 ESSAAK
-1102 MIIDIPP
+1102 MVIDIPP

-1131 SFNAASLT
+1131 SFNAASLN
-1139 GYIASIL
+1139 GYIMNIL

-1165 AQLVPRFRYNP
+1165 ARMVPRYRYNP

-1231 QLPYLAAAMLSFLI
+1231 QLPYLAAAMTSFLI

-1261 AAALLSGTLLMCA
+1261 AAALISGTFLMCC

-1344 GLGYPELMREHLILG
+1344 GLGYPELIREHLILG
-1359 SYYLLLLALAT
+1359 GYYLLLITLAT
-1370 ANLKKQE
+1370 MNLKKQE

>member
-172 LSRRQFWALVRD
+172 LSRRQFWALVHD

-228 AGHADLE
+228 AGHANLE

-355 TVRQNLTLHA
+355 TVRQNLALHA

-372 RGKAAIRD
+372 RSKAAIHE
-380 ALTQFDLADVADVK
+380 ALEQFDLKDVADPK
-394 PAALPLG
+394 PSALPLG

-477 VGTPAEL
+477 IGTPAEL
-484 VAQYQAPNLEEAFV
+484 VAQYHAPNLEEAFV

-503 DEAAQKHA
+503 DEKAQK
-511 SAGTEFLPAP
+511 GK
-521 TPTLP
+521 
-526 HGGGSLSVEESPAVA
+526 
-541 ESPAITIDNT
+541 
-551 SAAAQSPAVL
+551 
-561 PPPSQRS
+561 
-568 AAGEGWG
+568 AGEM
-575 GGSARIPASDVETS
+575 
-589 SDTTADESP
+589 P
-598 TAPASPAI
+598 TAPASPAE

-621 PHTADVHSS
+621 PHTADAETSSELPPPPQRSAAGEGWGGGSELTTITDTDSS
-630 TDVGR
+630 TDVDR

-640 IENVGHKCPTYDTA
+640 IENVGHRCPTYDTA
-654 DETLTSVPRVTP
+654 DETLTSVPPVTP
-666 PQPSPTGGGSLSV
+666 PQLSRTTRELSQSPTGGGS
-679 EEGASGSPNSDGEP
+679 
-693 PAITIDNTPT
+693 
-703 APASPAILPPPSQR
+703 
-717 SAAGEG
+717 
-723 WGGGSVRISSA
+723 
-734 DVETSSTTT
+734 
-743 ANEPPTAAPSPTELP
+743 
-758 PPPVGEGWGGGS
+758 
-770 KKSSVASFMSA
+770 
-781 ETASTTEEGLGG
+781 
-793 GSDRVSAT
+793 
-801 EAETTSQETPAETTP
+801 
-816 RVPLVTPPQPSPTG
+816 
-830 GGGLTVEESASAKAA
+830 LTVEESASAE
-845 ATLPPPQPSPAAD
+845 TSSSLPPPQPSPAAD

-866 GYSAEELIA
+866 SLSVGKDALDSSNNDA
-875 ADEPPTTI
+875 EPPAITI
-883 SDTPTTAQTPAD
+883 DHTPTTT
-895 LPPPPQ
+895 L
-901 RSAAGEGR
+901 
-909 GGGSAHIS
+909 
-917 TADVETSS
+917 
-925 TTTANE
+925 
-931 PPTVAQSPTVLP
+931 SPTDLP

-952 GGSKPTSVASFLN
+952 GGSKPSRAASPL
-965 DAISVPET
+965 T
-973 SSAEATA
+973 
-980 TLPPPPPSPAADAGA
+980 
-995 SCEGGSYSFLPWL
+995 WL

-1049 DVGNLAFAVR
+1049 DVGQLAFAVR
-1059 DRDQS
+1059 DHDQS
-1064 AESRAIVEYFAGSSQ
+1064 AESRAITEYFSGSAN
-1079 FHPLPPL
+1079 FRALPPL
-1086 TADADIDTAL
+1086 ATDADIDTAL
-1096 ESSSAK
+1096 ESSTAK
-1102 MIIDIPP
+1102 MVIDIPP
-1109 SFGRDLLR
+1109 GFGRDLLR
-1117 GARPEIGFYLDGAE
+1117 GDRPELGFYLDGAE
-1131 SFNAASLT
+1131 SFNAASLN
-1139 GYIASIL
+1139 GYIISIL

-1165 AQLVPRFRYNP
+1165 ARMVPRYRYNP

-1231 QLPYLAAAMLSFLI
+1231 QLPYLAAAMTSFLI

-1261 AAALLSGTLLMCA
+1261 AAALISGTFLMSC

-1344 GLGYPELMREHLILG
+1344 GLGYSELIREQLILG

-1370 ANLKKQE
+1370 LNLKKQE

>member
-17 LALDDLSLT
+17 LALNDLSLT

-39 GVGKSTLLG
+39 GVGKSTLLA
-48 LIAGVRAIQHGEL
+48 LIAGVRRIQSGEL
-61 HVLGGDMRQ
+61 HVLGGDMRK
-70 PADRLALSH
+70 PADRQALSH

-104 HARLFGLPAGERR
+104 HARLFGLPARERR
-117 ARIRRLLDATGLAPF
+117 ARIARLLEATGLAPF

-149 LCCALVHSPDLLI
+149 LCCALVHAPDLLI

-172 LSRRQFWALVRD
+172 LSRRQFWALVAD

-228 AGHADLE
+228 AGHTNLE
-235 EAYIRL
+235 DAYIRL

-250 GGLDLTPFVPDPSLP
+250 GGLDLTPFVADPRLP
-265 PAIEAHHLTKRFGDF
+265 PAIEAHGLTKRFGDF
-280 TSVDDVSFTIQQGE
+280 TSVDNVSFTIQQGE

-355 TVRQNLTLHA
+355 TVRQNLALHA

-372 RGKAAIRD
+372 RSKAAIRD

-394 PAALPLG
+394 PSALPLG

-503 DEAAQKHA
+503 DEAAQK
-511 SAGTEFLPAP
+511 EK
-521 TPTLP
+521 
-526 HGGGSLSVEESPAVA
+526 
-541 ESPAITIDNT
+541 
-551 SAAAQSPAVL
+551 
-561 PPPSQRS
+561 
-568 AAGEGWG
+568 AGE
-575 GGSARIPASDVETS
+575 
-589 SDTTADESP
+589 
-598 TAPASPAI
+598 
-606 LPPSPCGGGDGGGVR
+606 
-621 PHTADVHSS
+621 
-630 TDVGR
+630 
-635 PFMAD
+635 MA
-640 IENVGHKCPTYDTA
+640 
-654 DETLTSVPRVTP
+654 
-666 PQPSPTGGGSLSV
+666 
-679 EEGASGSPNSDGEP
+679 
-693 PAITIDNTPT
+693 
-703 APASPAILPPPSQR
+703 
-717 SAAGEG
+717 
-723 WGGGSVRISSA
+723 
-734 DVETSSTTT
+734 
-743 ANEPPTAAPSPTELP
+743 TAAPSPAELP
-758 PPPVGEGWGGGS
+758 PPPVGEGGGGGS
-770 KKSSVASFMSA
+770 KQSSAASFQS
-781 ETASTTEEGLGG
+781 L
-793 GSDRVSAT
+793 
-801 EAETTSQETPAETTP
+801 
-816 RVPLVTPPQPSPTG
+816 
-830 GGGLTVEESASAKAA
+830 
-845 ATLPPPQPSPAAD
+845 
-858 AGASCEGG
+858 
-866 GYSAEELIA
+866 
-875 ADEPPTTI
+875 
-883 SDTPTTAQTPAD
+883 
-895 LPPPPQ
+895 
-901 RSAAGEGR
+901 R
-909 GGGSAHIS
+909 G
-917 TADVETSS
+917 
-925 TTTANE
+925 
-931 PPTVAQSPTVLP
+931 
-943 PPPVGEGWG
+943 
-952 GGSKPTSVASFLN
+952 
-965 DAISVPET
+965 
-973 SSAEATA
+973 
-980 TLPPPPPSPAADAGA
+980 
-995 SCEGGSYSFLPWL
+995 WL

-1064 AESRAIVEYFAGSSQ
+1064 AESRAITEYFSGSAN
-1079 FHPLPPL
+1079 FRELPPL
-1086 TADADIDTAL
+1086 ASDADIDTSL
-1096 ESSSAK
+1096 ESSAAK

-1109 SFGRDLLR
+1109 GFGRDLLR

-1131 SFNAASLT
+1131 SFNASNLT

-1155 AHGIALPPDA
+1155 AHGIRLPPDA

-1250 RYWFGV
+1250 RYWFDV

-1261 AAALLSGTLLMCA
+1261 AAALLTGTLLMCA

-1329 PSAWYANLTTGTFTK
+1329 PSAWYANLTTGTFVK
-1344 GLGYPELMREHLILG
+1344 GLGYPDLVREHFILG
-1359 SYYLLLLALAT
+1359 GYYLIILTLAVL
-1370 ANLKKQE
+1370 NLKKQE

>member
-1 MTALTIS
+1 MTALSIE

-39 GVGKSTLLG
+39 GVGKSTLLA
-48 LIAGVRAIQHGEL
+48 LIAGVRRIQSGEL

-70 PADRLALSH
+70 PADRQALSH

-104 HARLFGLPAGERR
+104 HARLFGLPARERR
-117 ARIRRLLDATGLAPF
+117 ARIARLLEATGLAPF

-149 LCCALVHSPDLLI
+149 LCCALVHAPDLLI

-172 LSRRQFWALVRD
+172 LSRRQFWALVHD
-184 LQRETAG
+184 LQQETAG

-228 AGHADLE
+228 AGHANLE

-250 GGLDLTPFVPDPSLP
+250 GGLDLTPFVPDPRLP

-280 TSVDDVSFTIQQGE
+280 TSVDNVSFTIQQGE

-355 TVRQNLTLHA
+355 TVRQNLALHA

-372 RGKAAIRD
+372 RGKAAIKE
-380 ALTQFDLADVADVK
+380 ALEQFDLVDVADTK

-526 HGGGSLSVEESPAVA
+526 HGGGGLTVEEGTSDSTISDNEP
-541 ESPAITIDNT
+541 PAITAGDT
-551 SAAAQSPAVL
+551 PTAAQSSTDLPPPQPSPAADASASCEGGGYTATESATANEPPAIIADDTPAAAPSPTVL

-575 GGSARIPASDVETS
+575 GGSARISSADVETS
-589 SDTTADESP
+589 SATTANEPPTAAQSP
-598 TAPASPAI
+598 T
-606 LPPSPCGGGDGGGVR
+606 V
-621 PHTADVHSS
+621 
-630 TDVGR
+630 
-635 PFMAD
+635 
-640 IENVGHKCPTYDTA
+640 
-654 DETLTSVPRVTP
+654 
-666 PQPSPTGGGSLSV
+666 Q
-679 EEGASGSPNSDGEP
+679 
-693 PAITIDNTPT
+693 
-703 APASPAILPPPSQR
+703 PPPSQR

-734 DVETSSTTT
+734 DVETSSATT
-743 ANEPPTAAPSPTELP
+743 ANELPTAAPSPAELP
-758 PPPVGEGWGGGS
+758 PPPVGEGGGGGS
-770 KKSSVASFMSA
+770 KQSSAASFQS
-781 ETASTTEEGLGG
+781 L
-793 GSDRVSAT
+793 
-801 EAETTSQETPAETTP
+801 
-816 RVPLVTPPQPSPTG
+816 
-830 GGGLTVEESASAKAA
+830 
-845 ATLPPPQPSPAAD
+845 
-858 AGASCEGG
+858 
-866 GYSAEELIA
+866 
-875 ADEPPTTI
+875 
-883 SDTPTTAQTPAD
+883 
-895 LPPPPQ
+895 
-901 RSAAGEGR
+901 R
-909 GGGSAHIS
+909 G
-917 TADVETSS
+917 
-925 TTTANE
+925 
-931 PPTVAQSPTVLP
+931 
-943 PPPVGEGWG
+943 
-952 GGSKPTSVASFLN
+952 
-965 DAISVPET
+965 
-973 SSAEATA
+973 
-980 TLPPPPPSPAADAGA
+980 
-995 SCEGGSYSFLPWL
+995 WL

-1079 FHPLPPL
+1079 FHQLPPL

-1102 MIIDIPP
+1102 MVIDIPP
-1109 SFGRDLLR
+1109 AFGRDLLR
-1117 GARPEIGFYLDGAE
+1117 GTRPEIGFYLDGAE
-1131 SFNAASLT
+1131 SFNASNLT

-1146 GDYARDQAR
+1146 GDYARDQAH
-1155 AHGIALPPDA
+1155 AHGIRLPPDA

-1231 QLPYLAAAMLSFLI
+1231 QLPYLASAMLSFLI

-1329 PSAWYANLTTGTFTK
+1329 PSAWYANLTTGTFVK
-1344 GLGYPELMREHLILG
+1344 GLGYPDLVREHFILG
-1359 SYYLLLLALAT
+1359 GYYLIILTLAVL
-1370 ANLKKQE
+1370 NLKKQE

>member
-1 MTALTIS
+1 MTALSIE

-39 GVGKSTLLG
+39 GVGKSTLLA
-48 LIAGVRAIQHGEL
+48 LIAGVRRIQSGEL

-70 PADRLALSH
+70 PADRQALSH

-104 HARLFGLPAGERR
+104 HARLFGLPARERR
-117 ARIRRLLDATGLAPF
+117 ARIARLLEATGLAPF

-149 LCCALVHSPDLLI
+149 LCCALVHAPDLLI

-172 LSRRQFWALVRD
+172 LSRRQFWALVHD

-228 AGHADLE
+228 AGHANLE

-372 RGKAAIRD
+372 RSKAAIAD
-380 ALTQFDLADVADVK
+380 ALAQFDLADVADVK
-394 PAALPLG
+394 PSALPLG

-477 VGTPAEL
+477 IGTPAEL
-484 VAQYQAPNLEEAFV
+484 VAQYHAPNLEEAFV

-503 DEAAQKHA
+503 DEKAQK
-511 SAGTEFLPAP
+511 GKTE
-521 TPTLP
+521 
-526 HGGGSLSVEESPAVA
+526 
-541 ESPAITIDNT
+541 
-551 SAAAQSPAVL
+551 L
-561 PPPSQRS
+561 PPPPQRS

-575 GGSARIPASDVETS
+575 GGSDRVSAPDMKTS
-589 SDTTADESP
+589 SDTAANESP
-598 TAPASPAI
+598 TAPAPPAA

-621 PHTADVHSS
+621 PHTVDTDSS

-640 IENVGHKCPTYDTA
+640 IENIGYEYPTCDTA
-654 DETLTSVPRVTP
+654 LTTPPCEPPVTP
-666 PQPSPTGGGSLSV
+666 PQLSRTTRELSQSPTGGGS
-679 EEGASGSPNSDGEP
+679 
-693 PAITIDNTPT
+693 
-703 APASPAILPPPSQR
+703 
-717 SAAGEG
+717 
-723 WGGGSVRISSA
+723 
-734 DVETSSTTT
+734 
-743 ANEPPTAAPSPTELP
+743 
-758 PPPVGEGWGGGS
+758 
-770 KKSSVASFMSA
+770 
-781 ETASTTEEGLGG
+781 
-793 GSDRVSAT
+793 
-801 EAETTSQETPAETTP
+801 
-816 RVPLVTPPQPSPTG
+816 
-830 GGGLTVEESASAKAA
+830 LTVEESASAE
-845 ATLPPPQPSPAAD
+845 TSSSLPPPQPSPAAD

-866 GYSAEELIA
+866 SLPVGESPAGAE
-875 ADEPPTTI
+875 
-883 SDTPTTAQTPAD
+883 SPAV

-901 RSAAGEGR
+901 RSAAGEG
-909 GGGSAHIS
+909 
-917 TADVETSS
+917 
-925 TTTANE
+925 
-931 PPTVAQSPTVLP
+931 
-943 PPPVGEGWG
+943 WG
-952 GGSKPTSVASFLN
+952 GGSDLTTIADTDSSSNVGRPFMADIENVGHKCPTCDTADETLTSMPPVTPPQLSRTTRELSQSPTGGGSLSVEAGAS
-965 DAISVPET
+965 AET
-973 SSAEATA
+973 SSS
-980 TLPPPPPSPAADAGA
+980 LPPPSPAADAGA
-995 SCEGGSYSFLPWL
+995 SCEGGSLSVGEGALGSPNSDGELPAITIDHTPTAPAFPAKLPPSPCGGGNGGGGGVRPHTADTETSSELPPPPQRSAAGEGWGGGSVRISSVDVETSSATTANEPPTAAPSPAELPPPPVGEGGGGGSKQSSAASFQSLRGWL

-1064 AESRAIVEYFAGSSQ
+1064 AESRAIIEYFSGSPH
-1079 FHPLPPL
+1079 FRELPPL
-1086 TADADIDTAL
+1086 AADADIDAAL

-1102 MIIDIPP
+1102 MVIDIPP
-1109 SFGRDLLR
+1109 AFGRDLLR

-1131 SFNAASLT
+1131 SFNAASLN
-1139 GYIASIL
+1139 GYIMSIL

-1165 AQLVPRFRYNP
+1165 ARMVPRYRYNP

-1231 QLPYLAAAMLSFLI
+1231 QLPYLAAAMTSFLI

-1261 AAALLSGTLLMCA
+1261 AAALISGTFLMCC

-1344 GLGYPELMREHLILG
+1344 GLGYPELIREHLILG

-1370 ANLKKQE
+1370 LNLKKQE

>member
-39 GVGKSTLLG
+39 GVGKSTLLA
-48 LIAGVRAIQHGEL
+48 LIAGVRRIQSGEL
-61 HVLGGDMRQ
+61 HVLGGDMRK
-70 PADRLALSH
+70 PADRQALSH

-104 HARLFGLPAGERR
+104 HARLFGLPARERR
-117 ARIRRLLDATGLAPF
+117 ARIARLLEATGLAPF

-149 LCCALVHSPDLLI
+149 LCCALVHAPDLLI

-172 LSRRQFWALVRD
+172 LSRRQFWALVAD

-228 AGHADLE
+228 AGHTNLE
-235 EAYIRL
+235 DAYIRL

-250 GGLDLTPFVPDPSLP
+250 GGLDLTPFVPDPRLP
-265 PAIEAHHLTKRFGDF
+265 PAIEAHGLTKRFGDF
-280 TSVDDVSFTIQQGE
+280 TSVDNVSFTIQQGE

-355 TVRQNLTLHA
+355 TVRQNLALHA

-372 RGKAAIRD
+372 RGKAAIAD

-394 PAALPLG
+394 PSALPLG

-526 HGGGSLSVEESPAVA
+526 HGGGGLTVEEGTSDSTISDNEP
-541 ESPAITIDNT
+541 PAITAGDT
-551 SAAAQSPAVL
+551 PTAAQSSTDLPPPQPSPAADASASCEGGGYTATESATANEPPAIIADDTPTAAQSPTVL

-575 GGSARIPASDVETS
+575 GSSA
-589 SDTTADESP
+589 
-598 TAPASPAI
+598 
-606 LPPSPCGGGDGGGVR
+606 
-621 PHTADVHSS
+621 
-630 TDVGR
+630 
-635 PFMAD
+635 
-640 IENVGHKCPTYDTA
+640 
-654 DETLTSVPRVTP
+654 
-666 PQPSPTGGGSLSV
+666 
-679 EEGASGSPNSDGEP
+679 
-693 PAITIDNTPT
+693 
-703 APASPAILPPPSQR
+703 
-717 SAAGEG
+717 
-723 WGGGSVRISSA
+723 RISSA
-734 DVETSSTTT
+734 DVETSSATT
-743 ANEPPTAAPSPTELP
+743 ANEPPTAAPSPAELP
-758 PPPVGEGWGGGS
+758 PPPVGEGGGGGS
-770 KKSSVASFMSA
+770 KQSSAASFQS
-781 ETASTTEEGLGG
+781 L
-793 GSDRVSAT
+793 
-801 EAETTSQETPAETTP
+801 
-816 RVPLVTPPQPSPTG
+816 
-830 GGGLTVEESASAKAA
+830 
-845 ATLPPPQPSPAAD
+845 
-858 AGASCEGG
+858 
-866 GYSAEELIA
+866 
-875 ADEPPTTI
+875 
-883 SDTPTTAQTPAD
+883 
-895 LPPPPQ
+895 
-901 RSAAGEGR
+901 R
-909 GGGSAHIS
+909 G
-917 TADVETSS
+917 
-925 TTTANE
+925 
-931 PPTVAQSPTVLP
+931 
-943 PPPVGEGWG
+943 
-952 GGSKPTSVASFLN
+952 
-965 DAISVPET
+965 
-973 SSAEATA
+973 
-980 TLPPPPPSPAADAGA
+980 
-995 SCEGGSYSFLPWL
+995 WL

-1079 FHPLPPL
+1079 FHQLPPL
-1086 TADADIDTAL
+1086 TADADIDAAL

-1102 MIIDIPP
+1102 MVIDIPP
-1109 SFGRDLLR
+1109 AFGRDLLR

-1131 SFNAASLT
+1131 SFNASNLT

-1146 GDYARDQAR
+1146 GDYARDQAH
-1155 AHGIALPPDA
+1155 AHGIRLPSDA

-1261 AAALLSGTLLMCA
+1261 AAALLTGTLLMCA

-1329 PSAWYANLTTGTFTK
+1329 PSAWYANLTTGTFVK
-1344 GLGYPELMREHLILG
+1344 GLGYPDLVREHLILG

>member
-17 LALDDLSLT
+17 LALNDLSLT

-39 GVGKSTLLG
+39 GVGKSTLLA
-48 LIAGVRAIQHGEL
+48 LIAGVRRIQSGEL
-61 HVLGGDMRQ
+61 HVLGGDMRK
-70 PADRLALSH
+70 PADRQALSH

-104 HARLFGLPAGERR
+104 HARLFGLPARERR
-117 ARIRRLLDATGLAPF
+117 ARIARLLEATGLAPF

-149 LCCALVHSPDLLI
+149 LCCALVHAPDLLI

-172 LSRRQFWALVRD
+172 LSRRQFWALVAD

-228 AGHADLE
+228 AGHTNLE
-235 EAYIRL
+235 DAYIRL

-250 GGLDLTPFVPDPSLP
+250 GGLDLTPFVADPSLP
-265 PAIEAHHLTKRFGDF
+265 PAIEAHGLTKRFGDF
-280 TSVDDVSFTIQQGE
+280 TSVDNVSFTIQQGE

-355 TVRQNLTLHA
+355 TVRQNLALHA

-372 RGKAAIRD
+372 RSKAAIRD

-394 PAALPLG
+394 PSALPLG

-526 HGGGSLSVEESPAVA
+526 HGGGGLTVEEGTSDSTISDNEPPTIIASDTPTAAQSSTDLPPPQPSPAA
-541 ESPAITIDNT
+541 DASASCEGGGYTATESATANEPPAIIADDTPT
-551 SAAAQSPAVL
+551 AAQSPTVQPPPSQRSTAGEGWGGSSARISSADVETSSATTANEPPTAAQSPTVL

-575 GGSARIPASDVETS
+575 GGSARI
-589 SDTTADESP
+589 
-598 TAPASPAI
+598 
-606 LPPSPCGGGDGGGVR
+606 
-621 PHTADVHSS
+621 
-630 TDVGR
+630 
-635 PFMAD
+635 
-640 IENVGHKCPTYDTA
+640 
-654 DETLTSVPRVTP
+654 
-666 PQPSPTGGGSLSV
+666 
-679 EEGASGSPNSDGEP
+679 
-693 PAITIDNTPT
+693 
-703 APASPAILPPPSQR
+703 
-717 SAAGEG
+717 
-723 WGGGSVRISSA
+723 SSA
-734 DVETSSTTT
+734 DVETSSATT
-743 ANEPPTAAPSPTELP
+743 ANEPPTAAPSPAELP
-758 PPPVGEGWGGGS
+758 PPPVGEGGGGGS
-770 KKSSVASFMSA
+770 KQSSAASFQS
-781 ETASTTEEGLGG
+781 L
-793 GSDRVSAT
+793 
-801 EAETTSQETPAETTP
+801 
-816 RVPLVTPPQPSPTG
+816 
-830 GGGLTVEESASAKAA
+830 
-845 ATLPPPQPSPAAD
+845 
-858 AGASCEGG
+858 
-866 GYSAEELIA
+866 
-875 ADEPPTTI
+875 
-883 SDTPTTAQTPAD
+883 
-895 LPPPPQ
+895 
-901 RSAAGEGR
+901 R
-909 GGGSAHIS
+909 G
-917 TADVETSS
+917 
-925 TTTANE
+925 
-931 PPTVAQSPTVLP
+931 
-943 PPPVGEGWG
+943 
-952 GGSKPTSVASFLN
+952 
-965 DAISVPET
+965 
-973 SSAEATA
+973 
-980 TLPPPPPSPAADAGA
+980 
-995 SCEGGSYSFLPWL
+995 WL

-1079 FHPLPPL
+1079 FNQLPPL
-1086 TADADIDTAL
+1086 AADADIDAAL

-1102 MIIDIPP
+1102 MVIDIPP
-1109 SFGRDLLR
+1109 AFGRDLLR

-1131 SFNAASLT
+1131 SFNASNLT

-1146 GDYARDQAR
+1146 GDYARDQAH
-1155 AHGIALPPDA
+1155 AHGIRLPPDA

-1176 DFKSILAIAPGVLML
+1176 DFKSILAIAPGILML

-1261 AAALLSGTLLMCA
+1261 AAALLTGTLLMCA

-1329 PSAWYANLTTGTFTK
+1329 PSAWYANLTTGTFVK
-1344 GLGYPELMREHLILG
+1344 GLGYPDLVREHFILG
-1359 SYYLLLLALAT
+1359 GYYLIILTLAVL
-1370 ANLKKQE
+1370 NLKKQE

>member
-39 GVGKSTLLG
+39 GVGKSTLLA
-48 LIAGVRAIQHGEL
+48 LIAGVRRIQSGEL

-104 HARLFGLPAGERR
+104 HARLFGLPARERR
-117 ARIRRLLDATGLAPF
+117 ARIARLLEATGLAPF

-149 LCCALVHSPDLLI
+149 LCCALVHAPDLLI

-172 LSRRQFWALVRD
+172 LSRRQFWALVAD

-228 AGHADLE
+228 AGHTNLE
-235 EAYIRL
+235 DAYIRL

-250 GGLDLTPFVPDPSLP
+250 GGLDLTPFVADPSLP
-265 PAIEAHHLTKRFGDF
+265 PAIEAHGLTKRFGDF
-280 TSVDDVSFTIQQGE
+280 TSVDNVSFTIQQGE

-337 TRMRVGYMSQAFS
+337 TRMRVGYMSQACS

-355 TVRQNLTLHA
+355 TVRQNLALHA

-372 RGKAAIRD
+372 RSKAAIRD

-477 VGTPAEL
+477 VGTPAKL

-526 HGGGSLSVEESPAVA
+526 HGGGGLTVEEGTSDSTISDNEPPAITAGDTPTAAQSSTDLPPPQPSPAADASASCEGGGYTATESATANEPPAIIADDTPAAAPSPAVLPPPSQRSA
-541 ESPAITIDNT
+541 AGEGWGGGSARISSADVET
-551 SAAAQSPAVL
+551 SSATTANEPPTAAQSPAVL

-575 GGSARIPASDVETS
+575 GGSARI
-589 SDTTADESP
+589 
-598 TAPASPAI
+598 
-606 LPPSPCGGGDGGGVR
+606 
-621 PHTADVHSS
+621 
-630 TDVGR
+630 
-635 PFMAD
+635 
-640 IENVGHKCPTYDTA
+640 
-654 DETLTSVPRVTP
+654 
-666 PQPSPTGGGSLSV
+666 
-679 EEGASGSPNSDGEP
+679 
-693 PAITIDNTPT
+693 
-703 APASPAILPPPSQR
+703 
-717 SAAGEG
+717 
-723 WGGGSVRISSA
+723 SSA
-734 DVETSSTTT
+734 DVETSSATT
-743 ANEPPTAAPSPTELP
+743 ANEPPTAAPSPAVLP
-758 PPPVGEGWGGGS
+758 PLPVGEGGGGGS
-770 KKSSVASFMSA
+770 KQSSAASFQS
-781 ETASTTEEGLGG
+781 L
-793 GSDRVSAT
+793 
-801 EAETTSQETPAETTP
+801 
-816 RVPLVTPPQPSPTG
+816 
-830 GGGLTVEESASAKAA
+830 
-845 ATLPPPQPSPAAD
+845 
-858 AGASCEGG
+858 
-866 GYSAEELIA
+866 
-875 ADEPPTTI
+875 
-883 SDTPTTAQTPAD
+883 
-895 LPPPPQ
+895 
-901 RSAAGEGR
+901 R
-909 GGGSAHIS
+909 G
-917 TADVETSS
+917 
-925 TTTANE
+925 
-931 PPTVAQSPTVLP
+931 
-943 PPPVGEGWG
+943 
-952 GGSKPTSVASFLN
+952 
-965 DAISVPET
+965 
-973 SSAEATA
+973 
-980 TLPPPPPSPAADAGA
+980 
-995 SCEGGSYSFLPWL
+995 WL

-1079 FHPLPPL
+1079 FHQLPPL

-1131 SFNAASLT
+1131 SFNASNLT

-1146 GDYARDQAR
+1146 GDYARDQAH
-1155 AHGIALPPDA
+1155 AHGIRLPPDA

-1261 AAALLSGTLLMCA
+1261 AAALLTGTLLMCA

-1329 PSAWYANLTTGTFTK
+1329 PSAWYANLTTGTFVK
-1344 GLGYPELMREHLILG
+1344 GLGYPDLVREHFILG
-1359 SYYLLLLALAT
+1359 GYYLIILTLAVL
-1370 ANLKKQE
+1370 NLKKQE

>member
-39 GVGKSTLLG
+39 GVGKSTLLA
-48 LIAGVRAIQHGEL
+48 LIAGVRRIQSGEL
-61 HVLGGDMRQ
+61 HVLGGDMRK
-70 PADRLALSH
+70 PADRQALSH

-104 HARLFGLPAGERR
+104 HARLFGLPARERR
-117 ARIRRLLDATGLAPF
+117 ARIARLLEATGLAPF

-149 LCCALVHSPDLLI
+149 LCCALVHAPDLLI

-172 LSRRQFWALVRD
+172 LSRRQFWALVAD
-184 LQRETAG
+184 LQRETTG

-228 AGHADLE
+228 AGHANLE
-235 EAYIRL
+235 DAYIRL

-250 GGLDLTPFVPDPSLP
+250 GGLDLTPFVPDPRLP
-265 PAIEAHHLTKRFGDF
+265 PAIEAHGLTKRFGDF
-280 TSVDDVSFTIQQGE
+280 TSVDNVSFTIQQGE

-355 TVRQNLTLHA
+355 TVRQNLALHA

-372 RGKAAIRD
+372 RSKAAIRD

-394 PAALPLG
+394 PSALPLG

-503 DEAAQKHA
+503 DEAAQKEK
-511 SAGTEFLPAP
+511 AGEMATTAP
-521 TPTLP
+521 
-526 HGGGSLSVEESPAVA
+526 
-541 ESPAITIDNT
+541 
-551 SAAAQSPAVL
+551 SPAVL
-561 PPPSQRS
+561 PPLPV
-568 AAGEGWG
+568 GEGWG
-575 GGSARIPASDVETS
+575 GGIVRISSADVETS
-589 SDTTADESP
+589 AATTANEPPTAAPSPTKLPPPPVGEGGGGGSKQSSAASFMSAETASTTEEGLGGGSEHAPTTNAGLHSDTESAPPQAVNPSLPPPRPSP
-598 TAPASPAI
+598 T
-606 LPPSPCGGGDGGGVR
+606 GGGGFTVEES
-621 PHTADVHSS
+621 AS
-630 TDVGR
+630 
-635 PFMAD
+635 A
-640 IENVGHKCPTYDTA
+640 EA
-654 DETLTSVPRVTP
+654 AATLPP
-666 PQPSPTGGGSLSV
+666 PQPSPTGGGGLTV
-679 EEGASGSPNSDGEP
+679 EEGTSDSTISDNEP
-693 PAITIDNTPT
+693 PAITASDTPT
-703 APASPAILPPPSQR
+703 AAQSSTDLPPPQPSPAADASASCEGGGYTATESATANEPPAIIADDTPTAAQSPTVQPPPSQR

-734 DVETSSTTT
+734 DVETSSATT
-743 ANEPPTAAPSPTELP
+743 ANEPPTAAPSPAELP
-758 PPPVGEGWGGGS
+758 PPPVGEGGGGGS
-770 KKSSVASFMSA
+770 KQSSAASFQS
-781 ETASTTEEGLGG
+781 L
-793 GSDRVSAT
+793 
-801 EAETTSQETPAETTP
+801 
-816 RVPLVTPPQPSPTG
+816 
-830 GGGLTVEESASAKAA
+830 
-845 ATLPPPQPSPAAD
+845 
-858 AGASCEGG
+858 
-866 GYSAEELIA
+866 
-875 ADEPPTTI
+875 
-883 SDTPTTAQTPAD
+883 
-895 LPPPPQ
+895 
-901 RSAAGEGR
+901 R
-909 GGGSAHIS
+909 G
-917 TADVETSS
+917 
-925 TTTANE
+925 
-931 PPTVAQSPTVLP
+931 
-943 PPPVGEGWG
+943 
-952 GGSKPTSVASFLN
+952 
-965 DAISVPET
+965 
-973 SSAEATA
+973 
-980 TLPPPPPSPAADAGA
+980 
-995 SCEGGSYSFLPWL
+995 WL

-1064 AESRAIVEYFAGSSQ
+1064 AESRAITEYFSGSPHFRELS
-1079 FHPLPPL
+1079 PLA
-1086 TADADIDTAL
+1086 ADADIDAAL

-1102 MIIDIPP
+1102 MVIDIPP
-1109 SFGRDLLR
+1109 AFGRDLLR
-1117 GARPEIGFYLDGAE
+1117 GTRPEIGFYLDGAE
-1131 SFNAASLT
+1131 SFNASNLT

-1146 GDYARDQAR
+1146 GDYARDQAH
-1155 AHGIALPPDA
+1155 AHGIRLPPDA

-1261 AAALLSGTLLMCA
+1261 AAALLTGTLLMCA

-1329 PSAWYANLTTGTFTK
+1329 PSAWYANLTTGTFVK
-1344 GLGYPELMREHLILG
+1344 GLGYPDLVREHFILG
-1359 SYYLLLLALAT
+1359 GYYLIILTLAVL
-1370 ANLKKQE
+1370 NLKKQE